1 MRIYSQDYQEFFL
14 LIQRQRYPLNVSIRF
29 LTPLIF
35 SLENMSQINYMNS
48 KKKII
53 FLKNIAMKKIL
64 LSFILI
70 SSFSFSQV
78 SNYQGFMDFSYND
91 DSGKIFLEID
101 NLDSEFLYINSLS
114 RGVGN
119 NDLGLDRGQLGNS
132 RIVYFTKRGNK
143 ILLIQPN
150 LKYISNSSNELENK
164 AVEEAFARSVLFGFE
179 IIEKSENSYKV
190 DLTPF
195 LISDAH
201 GVSQRL
207 RYSNAGSY
215 NLNKSMSAI
224 DLVRTKAFP
233 ENIEFDVLLTFTGNP
248 SGNLVRSVTP
258 TPSNLTVNQ
267 HHSFVKLPDNNYA
280 KRKFDPRSGSN
291 PFIVYDYS
299 TPIDEKLEQRYIVRH
314 RLNKKN
320 PNDEISEPVEPIIYY
335 IDNGTPEPVKT
346 ALIEGGNW
354 WNQAFESA
362 GYKDAFRIEV
372 LPENADP
379 MDVRYNLIQW
389 IHRSTRGWSYGA
401 SIVDPRTGEIIK
413 GQVSLGSLRVRQDY
427 MILSGLVD
435 NPNTIENKSLIKKV
449 SLDRIRQ
456 LSAHEIGHT
465 LGFAHNYIS
474 SANNRSSV
482 MDYPHPKI
490 ELLDGN
496 ISINNAYSENIGDWD
511 KVSVKYAYM
520 DFSNSEN
527 EDVELNKIIEDAVD
541 NGLYFLSDSD
551 SRPVGSA
558 NPYSHLWDNGELPYI
573 ELNKLLKVRDLAL
586 KNLDMDN
593 IEDGES
599 YDRIED
605 ILVPIYMLHRYQIE
619 AAAKAIGGVDYL
631 YYVKNKNNDKV
642 KFVDSKLQNESLES
656 LLNVLK
662 PNNLVLP
669 ENLIEILSP
678 RSFRNPRTR
687 ENFVSN
693 TGVTFDYI
701 NASSSIINHTLTF
714 LLNPERLNRINQQ
727 NMFGENILKLD
738 NYLLR
743 ISKSI
748 FNIKKMNMYEDSINK
763 NTASLYLDHLF
774 MAFNNNK
781 TNDLSKSVILSSI
794 MNTMNK
800 LSTNMND
807 YNSFLLNKIQGFIDN
822 PSKYKS
828 VNKTK
833 IPDGSPI
840 GNFSCDY

>member
-1 MRIYSQDYQEFFL
+1 
-14 LIQRQRYPLNVSIRF
+14 
-29 LTPLIF
+29 
-35 SLENMSQINYMNS
+35 
-48 KKKII
+48 
-53 FLKNIAMKKIL
+53 MKKLL
-64 LSFILI
+64 LSIILV
-70 SSFSFSQV
+70 SSFSFSQETD
-78 SNYQGFMDFSYND
+78 YEGFMNFSYND
-91 DSGKIFLEID
+91 DSGKIILEIK
-101 NLDSEFLYINSLS
+101 NLDSEFMYINSLS

-132 RIVYFTKRGNK
+132 RVVYFTKRGNK

-150 LKYISNSSNELENK
+150 LRYVSNSSNYLENK
-164 AVEEAFARSVLFGFE
+164 AVEEAFARSVLFGFD
-179 IIEKSENSYKV
+179 IIEKSNDSYKI
-190 DLTPF
+190 DITSF

-207 RYSNAGSY
+207 KYSNSGSY
-215 NLNKSMSAI
+215 TLNKSMSAI
-224 DLVRTKAFP
+224 DLDRTKAFP
-233 ENIEFDVLLTFTGNP
+233 KNIEFDVLLTFTGNP

-258 TPSNLTVNQ
+258 TASNLTVNQ
-267 HHSFVKLPDNNYA
+267 HHSFVELPDNNYK

-299 TPIDEKLEQRYIVRH
+299 TPIDEKLEQRFIVRH
-314 RLNKKN
+314 RLNKKY
-320 PNDEISEPVEPIIYY
+320 PKQEISEPLDPIVYY

-372 LPENADP
+372 LPEDADP

-427 MILSGLVD
+427 MILSGLID
-435 NPNTIENKSLIKKV
+435 NPNDIENKALIKET

-490 ELLDGN
+490 DIIDGDIN
-496 ISINNAYSENIGDWD
+496 IDNAYSKNIGDWD
-511 KVSVKYAYM
+511 KVTVRYAYT
-520 DFSNSEN
+520 DFQENEN
-527 EDVELNKIIEDAVD
+527 EDIKLNQIIEEAV
-541 NGLYFLSDSD
+541 NKGLYFLSDSD

-558 NPYSHLWDNGELPYI
+558 NPFSHLWDNGEFPYK
-573 ELNKLLKVRDLAL
+573 ELNKLLEVRDLAL
-586 KNLDMDN
+586 KNIDLEN
-593 IEDGES
+593 LIDGEP

-619 AAAKAIGGVDYL
+619 STAKAIGGVDYL
-631 YYVKNKNNDKV
+631 YFVKNLNNDKV
-642 KFVDSKLQNESLES
+642 KFVNSKLQKESLES
-656 LLNVLK
+656 LLNVLNPK
-662 PNNLVLP
+662 NLVLP
-669 ENLIEILSP
+669 DNLIEILSP

-687 ENFVSN
+687 ENFESN

-701 NASSSIINHTLTF
+701 NASSSVINHTLTF
-714 LLNPERLNRINQQ
+714 LINPERINRIYQQ
-727 NMFGENILKLD
+727 NMFGENILKLED
-738 NYLLR
+738 YLST
-743 ISKSI
+743 ISNSI
-748 FNIKKMNMYEDSINK
+748 FSNKKMSLYESSINN
-763 NTASLYLDHLF
+763 NTSSLFLDHLF
-774 MAFNNNK
+774 LAFNNSK
-781 TNDLSKSVILSSI
+781 TNDLSKSLILSSI
-794 MNTMNK
+794 LNTKEK
-800 LSTNMND
+800 LSSDLNN
-807 YNSFLLNKIQGFIDN
+807 YNAFLVNKINGFLDN
-822 PSKYKS
+822 PDKYKPIE
-828 VNKTK
+828 KTK

>member
-1 MRIYSQDYQEFFL
+1 
-14 LIQRQRYPLNVSIRF
+14 
-29 LTPLIF
+29 
-35 SLENMSQINYMNS
+35 
-48 KKKII
+48 
-53 FLKNIAMKKIL
+53 MKKLL
-64 LSFILI
+64 LSIILI
-70 SSFSFSQV
+70 SNFSFSQETD
-78 SNYQGFMDFSYND
+78 YEGFMNFSYNN
-91 DSGKIFLEID
+91 DSGKIILEI
-101 NLDSEFLYINSLS
+101 NKLDSEFMYINSLS

-119 NDLGLDRGQLGNS
+119 NDLGLDRGQLGDS
-132 RIVYFTKRGNK
+132 RVVYFTKRGNK

-150 LKYISNSSNELENK
+150 LRYVSNSSNYLENK
-164 AVEEAFARSVLFGFE
+164 SVKEAFARSVLFGFD
-179 IIEKSENSYKV
+179 IVEKTKDSYKI
-190 DLTPF
+190 DITSF
-195 LISDAH
+195 LIRDAH

-207 RYSNAGSY
+207 RYSNSGSY
-215 NLNKSMSAI
+215 TLNKSMSAI
-224 DLVRTKAFP
+224 DLDRTKAFP
-233 ENIEFDVLLTFTGNP
+233 KNIEFDVLLTFTGNP

-258 TPSNLTVNQ
+258 TASNLTVNQ
-267 HHSFVKLPDNNYA
+267 HHSFVKLPDNNYK

-299 TPIDEKLEQRYIVRH
+299 TPIDDKLEQRFIVRH
-314 RLNKKN
+314 RLNKKY
-320 PNDEISEPVEPIIYY
+320 PKQEISEPVEPIVYY
-335 IDNGTPEPVKT
+335 IDNGTPEPVKS

-372 LPENADP
+372 LPEDADP

-427 MILSGLVD
+427 MILSGLID
-435 NPNTIENKSLIKKV
+435 NPNDIENKSLIKKT

-490 ELLDGN
+490 DIVNGDIN
-496 ISINNAYSENIGDWD
+496 IDNAYSKNIGDWD
-511 KVSVKYAYM
+511 KVSVRYAYT
-520 DFSNSEN
+520 DFQENEN
-527 EDVELNKIIEDAVD
+527 EDVKLNDIIEEAV
-541 NGLYFLSDSD
+541 NKGLYFLSDSD

-558 NPYSHLWDNGELPYI
+558 NPFSHLWDNGEFPYK
-573 ELNKLLKVRDLAL
+573 ELDKLLKVRDLAL
-586 KNLDMDN
+586 KNIDLDN
-593 IEDGES
+593 LVDGEP

-619 AAAKAIGGVDYL
+619 SAAKAIGGVDYL
-631 YYVKNKNNDKV
+631 YFVKNKNNDKV
-642 KFVDSKLQNESLES
+642 KFVDSKLQKESLKS
-656 LLNVLK
+656 LLNVLNPK
-662 PNNLVLP
+662 NLVLP
-669 ENLIEILSP
+669 NNLIQILSP

-687 ENFVSN
+687 ENFESN

-714 LLNPERLNRINQQ
+714 LLNPERINRIYQQ
-727 NMFGENILKLD
+727 NMFGEKILMLD
-738 NYLLR
+738 DYLTT
-743 ISKSI
+743 ISNSI
-748 FNIKKMNMYEDSINK
+748 FSNNRMSPYESSINK
-763 NTASLYLDHLF
+763 NTSSLFLDHLF
-774 MAFNNNK
+774 LTFNNSN

-794 MNTMNK
+794 INTKEK
-800 LSTNMND
+800 LSSNLND
-807 YNSFLLNKIQGFIDN
+807 YNSFLVNKINGFIDN
-822 PSKYKS
+822 PDKYIP
-828 VNKTK
+828 VEKTK

>member
-1 MRIYSQDYQEFFL
+1 
-14 LIQRQRYPLNVSIRF
+14 
-29 LTPLIF
+29 
-35 SLENMSQINYMNS
+35 
-48 KKKII
+48 
-53 FLKNIAMKKIL
+53 MKKLL
-64 LSFILI
+64 LSIILV
-70 SSFSFSQV
+70 SSFSFSQETD
-78 SNYQGFMDFSYND
+78 YEGFMNFSYNN
-91 DSGKIFLEID
+91 DSGKIILEI
-101 NLDSEFLYINSLS
+101 NKLDSEFMYINSLS

-119 NDLGLDRGQLGNS
+119 NDLGLDRGQLGDS
-132 RIVYFTKRGNK
+132 RVVYFTKRGNK

-150 LKYISNSSNELENK
+150 LRYVSNSSNYLENN
-164 AVEEAFARSVLFGFE
+164 AVKEAFARSVLFGFD
-179 IIEKSENSYKV
+179 IIEKTKDSYKI
-190 DLTPF
+190 DITSF
-195 LISDAH
+195 LIRDAH

-207 RYSNAGSY
+207 RYSNSGSY
-215 NLNKSMSAI
+215 TLNKSMSAI
-224 DLVRTKAFP
+224 DLDRTKAFP
-233 ENIEFDVLLTFTGNP
+233 KNIEFDVLLTFTGNP

-258 TPSNLTVNQ
+258 TASNLTVNQ
-267 HHSFVKLPDNNYA
+267 HHSFVELPDNNYK

-299 TPIDEKLEQRYIVRH
+299 TPIDDKLEQRFIVRH
-314 RLNKKN
+314 RLNKKY
-320 PNDEISEPVEPIIYY
+320 PKQEISEPVEPIVYY
-335 IDNGTPEPVKT
+335 IDNGTPEPVKS

-372 LPENADP
+372 LPEDADP

-427 MILSGLVD
+427 MILSGLID
-435 NPNTIENKSLIKKV
+435 NPNDIENKSLIKKT

-490 ELLDGN
+490 DIVNGN
-496 ISINNAYSENIGDWD
+496 INIDNAYSKNIGDWD
-511 KVSVKYAYM
+511 KVSVRYAYT
-520 DFSNSEN
+520 DFQENEN
-527 EDVELNKIIEDAVD
+527 EDVKLNDIIEEAV
-541 NGLYFLSDSD
+541 NKGLYFLSDSD

-558 NPYSHLWDNGELPYI
+558 NPFSHLWDNGEFPYI
-573 ELNKLLKVRDLAL
+573 ELDKLLKVRDLAL
-586 KNLDMDN
+586 KNIDLDN
-593 IEDGES
+593 LVDGEP

-619 AAAKAIGGVDYL
+619 SAAKAIGGVDYL
-631 YYVKNKNNDKV
+631 YFVKNKNNDKV
-642 KFVDSKLQNESLES
+642 KFVDSKLQKESLKS
-656 LLNVLK
+656 LLNVLNPK
-662 PNNLVLP
+662 NLVLP
-669 ENLIEILSP
+669 TNLIQILSP

-687 ENFVSN
+687 ENFESN

-714 LLNPERLNRINQQ
+714 LMNPERINRIYQQ
-727 NMFGENILKLD
+727 NMFGENILMLD
-738 NYLLR
+738 DYLTI
-743 ISKSI
+743 ISNSI
-748 FNIKKMNMYEDSINK
+748 FSNKRMSPYESSINK
-763 NTASLYLDHLF
+763 NTSSLFLDHLF
-774 MAFNNNK
+774 LTFNNSN

-794 MNTMNK
+794 MNTKEK
-800 LSTNMND
+800 LSSNLND
-807 YNSFLLNKIQGFIDN
+807 YNRFLVNKINGFIDN
-822 PSKYKS
+822 PDKYIP
-828 VNKTK
+828 VEKTK

>member
-1 MRIYSQDYQEFFL
+1 
-14 LIQRQRYPLNVSIRF
+14 
-29 LTPLIF
+29 
-35 SLENMSQINYMNS
+35 
-48 KKKII
+48 
-53 FLKNIAMKKIL
+53 MKKFL

-70 SSFSFSQV
+70 SSFSFSQETD
-78 SNYQGFMDFSYND
+78 YQGFMNFSYND
-91 DSGKIFLEID
+91 DSGKIILEID
-101 NLDSEFLYINSLS
+101 NLDNEFLYINSLS

-179 IIEKSENSYKV
+179 IVEKSTDSYKI

-195 LISDAH
+195 LLNDAH

-207 RYSNAGSY
+207 RFSNSGSY
-215 NLNKSMSAI
+215 SLNKSMSAV
-224 DLVRTKAFP
+224 DLERTKAFP
-233 ENIEFDVLLTFTGNP
+233 NNIEFDVLLTFTGNP
-248 SGNLVRSVTP
+248 SGSLVRSVTP
-258 TPSNLTVNQ
+258 TASNLTVNQ
-267 HHSFVKLPDNNYA
+267 HHSFVKLPDDNYN

-299 TPIDEKLEQRYIVRH
+299 TPIDEKLEQRFIVRH

-320 PNDEISEPVEPIIYY
+320 PNDEMSEPVEPIIYY

-362 GYKDAFRIEV
+362 GYKNAFRIEV
-372 LPENADP
+372 LPEDADP

-435 NPNTIENKSLIKKV
+435 NPNDIQNKSLIKKT

-474 SANNRSSV
+474 SANDRSSV

-490 ELLDGN
+490 DLVDGK
-496 ISINNAYSENIGDWD
+496 ISIADAYSENIGDWD
-511 KVSVKYAYM
+511 KVSVEYAYR
-520 DFSNSEN
+520 DFPNTKNEN
-527 EDVELNKIIEDAVD
+527 NELDKIINDAQK

-558 NPYSHLWDNGELPYI
+558 NPFSHLWDNGELPYK

-586 KNLDMDN
+586 KNIDLDN
-593 IEDGES
+593 LIDGEP

-605 ILVPIYMLHRYQIE
+605 VLVPIYMLHRYQIE

-631 YYVKNKNNDKV
+631 YFVKNNNNDKV
-642 KFVDSKLQNESLES
+642 KFVDSKLQRKSLES
-656 LLNVLK
+656 LLSVLK
-662 PNNLVLP
+662 PKNLVLP
-669 ENLIEILSP
+669 NNLFDILSP

-701 NASSSIINHTLTF
+701 NTSSSLINHTLTF
-714 LLNPERLNRINQQ
+714 LLNPERINRINQQ
-727 NMFGENILKLD
+727 NIFGDNILTLE
-738 NYLLR
+738 NYLAE

-748 FNIKKMNMYEDSINK
+748 FDNKKLNTYEESVNK
-763 NTASLYLDHLF
+763 NTSSLYLDHLF
-774 MAFNNNK
+774 MAFNNSR
-781 TNDLSKSVILSSI
+781 TNDLSKSIILASI
-794 MNTMNK
+794 METMKN
-800 LSTNMND
+800 LSTNPNN
-807 YNSFLLNKIQGFIDN
+807 YNRFLINKINGFLSN
-822 PSKYKS
+822 PDQYKPI
-828 VNKTK
+828 VKTK

>member
-1 MRIYSQDYQEFFL
+1 
-14 LIQRQRYPLNVSIRF
+14 
-29 LTPLIF
+29 
-35 SLENMSQINYMNS
+35 MN
-48 KKKII
+48 
-53 FLKNIAMKKIL
+53 
-64 LSFILI
+64 
-70 SSFSFSQV
+70 
-78 SNYQGFMDFSYND
+78 FSYND
-91 DSGKIFLEID
+91 DSGKIILEIK
-101 NLDSEFLYINSLS
+101 NLDSEFMYINSLS

-132 RIVYFTKRGNK
+132 RVVYFTKRGNK

-150 LKYISNSSNELENK
+150 LRYVSNSSNYLENK
-164 AVEEAFARSVLFGFE
+164 AVEEAFARSVLFGFD
-179 IIEKSENSYKV
+179 IIEKSNDSYKI
-190 DLTPF
+190 DITSF

-207 RYSNAGSY
+207 KYSNSGSY
-215 NLNKSMSAI
+215 TLNKSMSAI
-224 DLVRTKAFP
+224 DLDRTKAFP
-233 ENIEFDVLLTFTGNP
+233 KNIEFDVLLTFTGNP

-258 TPSNLTVNQ
+258 TASNLTVNQ
-267 HHSFVKLPDNNYA
+267 HHSFVQLPDNNYK

-299 TPIDEKLEQRYIVRH
+299 TPIDEKLEQRFIVRH
-314 RLNKKN
+314 RLNKKY
-320 PNDEISEPVEPIIYY
+320 PKQEISEPLDPIVYY

-372 LPENADP
+372 LPEDADP

-427 MILSGLVD
+427 MILSGLID
-435 NPNTIENKSLIKKV
+435 NPNDIENKALIKET

-490 ELLDGN
+490 DIIDGDIN
-496 ISINNAYSENIGDWD
+496 IDNAYSKNIGDWD
-511 KVSVKYAYM
+511 KVTVRYAYT
-520 DFSNSEN
+520 DFQEN
-527 EDVELNKIIEDAVD
+527 ENEEIKLNQIIEEAV
-541 NGLYFLSDSD
+541 NKGLYFLSDSD

-558 NPYSHLWDNGELPYI
+558 NPFSHLWDNGEFPYK

-586 KNLDMDN
+586 KNIDLEN
-593 IEDGES
+593 LIDGEP

-619 AAAKAIGGVDYL
+619 STAKAIGGVDYL
-631 YYVKNKNNDKV
+631 YFVKNLNNDKV
-642 KFVDSKLQNESLES
+642 KFVNSKLQKESLES
-656 LLNVLK
+656 LLNVLNPK
-662 PNNLVLP
+662 NLVLP
-669 ENLIEILSP
+669 NNLIDILSP

-687 ENFVSN
+687 ENFESN

-701 NASSSIINHTLTF
+701 NASSSVINHTLTF
-714 LLNPERLNRINQQ
+714 LINPERINRIYQQ
-727 NMFGENILKLD
+727 NMFGENILKLED
-738 NYLLR
+738 YLSI
-743 ISKSI
+743 ISNSI
-748 FNIKKMNMYEDSINK
+748 FSNKKMSLYESSINN
-763 NTASLYLDHLF
+763 NTSSLFLDHLF
-774 MAFNNNK
+774 LAFNNSK
-781 TNDLSKSVILSSI
+781 TNDISKSLILSSI
-794 MNTMNK
+794 VNTK
-800 LSTNMND
+800 ETLSSNLND
-807 YNSFLLNKIQGFIDN
+807 YNAFLVNKINGFLDN
-822 PSKYKS
+822 PDKYKPIE
-828 VNKTK
+828 KTK

>member
-1 MRIYSQDYQEFFL
+1 
-14 LIQRQRYPLNVSIRF
+14 
-29 LTPLIF
+29 
-35 SLENMSQINYMNS
+35 MN
-48 KKKII
+48 
-53 FLKNIAMKKIL
+53 
-64 LSFILI
+64 
-70 SSFSFSQV
+70 
-78 SNYQGFMDFSYND
+78 FSYNN
-91 DSGKIFLEID
+91 DSGKIILEI
-101 NLDSEFLYINSLS
+101 NKLDSEFMYINSLS

-119 NDLGLDRGQLGNS
+119 NDLGLDRGQLGDS
-132 RIVYFTKRGNK
+132 RVVYFTKRGNK

-150 LKYISNSSNELENK
+150 LRYVSNSSNYLENN
-164 AVEEAFARSVLFGFE
+164 AVKEAFARSVLFGFD
-179 IIEKSENSYKV
+179 IIEKTKDSYKI
-190 DLTPF
+190 DITSF
-195 LISDAH
+195 LIRDAH

-207 RYSNAGSY
+207 RYSNSGSY
-215 NLNKSMSAI
+215 TLNKSMSAI
-224 DLVRTKAFP
+224 DLDRTKAFP
-233 ENIEFDVLLTFTGNP
+233 KNIEFDVLLTFTGNP

-258 TPSNLTVNQ
+258 TASNLTVNQ
-267 HHSFVKLPDNNYA
+267 HHSFVELPDNNYK

-299 TPIDEKLEQRYIVRH
+299 TPIDDKLEQRFIVRH
-314 RLNKKN
+314 RLNKKY
-320 PNDEISEPVEPIIYY
+320 PKQEISEPVEPIVYY
-335 IDNGTPEPVKT
+335 IDNGTPEPVKS

-372 LPENADP
+372 LPEDADP

-427 MILSGLVD
+427 MILSGLID
-435 NPNTIENKSLIKKV
+435 NPNDIENKSLIKKT

-490 ELLDGN
+490 DIVNGN
-496 ISINNAYSENIGDWD
+496 INIDNAYSKNIGDWD
-511 KVSVKYAYM
+511 KVSVRYAYT
-520 DFSNSEN
+520 DFQENEN
-527 EDVELNKIIEDAVD
+527 EDVKLNDIIEEAV
-541 NGLYFLSDSD
+541 NKGLYFLSDSD

-558 NPYSHLWDNGELPYI
+558 NPFSHLWDNGEFPYK
-573 ELNKLLKVRDLAL
+573 ELDKLLKVRDLAL
-586 KNLDMDN
+586 KNIDLEN
-593 IEDGES
+593 LIDGEP

-619 AAAKAIGGVDYL
+619 SAAKAIGGVDYL
-631 YYVKNKNNDKV
+631 YFVKNKNNDKV
-642 KFVDSKLQNESLES
+642 KFVDSKLQKESLKS
-656 LLNVLK
+656 LLNVLNPK
-662 PNNLVLP
+662 NLVLP
-669 ENLIEILSP
+669 TNLIQILSP

-687 ENFVSN
+687 ENFESN

-714 LLNPERLNRINQQ
+714 LMNPERINRIYQQ
-727 NMFGENILKLD
+727 NMFGENILMLD
-738 NYLLR
+738 DYLTI
-743 ISKSI
+743 ISNSI
-748 FNIKKMNMYEDSINK
+748 FSNKRMSPYESSINK
-763 NTASLYLDHLF
+763 NTSSLFLDHLF
-774 MAFNNNK
+774 LTFNNSN

-794 MNTMNK
+794 MNTKEK
-800 LSTNMND
+800 LSSNLND
-807 YNSFLLNKIQGFIDN
+807 YNRFLVNKINGFIDN
-822 PSKYKS
+822 PDKYIP
-828 VNKTK
+828 VEKTK

>member
-1 MRIYSQDYQEFFL
+1 
-14 LIQRQRYPLNVSIRF
+14 
-29 LTPLIF
+29 
-35 SLENMSQINYMNS
+35 
-48 KKKII
+48 
-53 FLKNIAMKKIL
+53 MKKLL
-64 LSFILI
+64 LSIILV
-70 SSFSFSQV
+70 SNFSFSQETD
-78 SNYQGFMDFSYND
+78 YEGFMNFSYNN
-91 DSGKIFLEID
+91 DSGKIILEI
-101 NLDSEFLYINSLS
+101 NKLDSEFMYINSLS

-119 NDLGLDRGQLGNS
+119 NDLGLDRGQLGDS
-132 RIVYFTKRGNK
+132 RVVYFTKRGNR

-150 LKYISNSSNELENK
+150 LRYVSNSSNYLENK
-164 AVEEAFARSVLFGFE
+164 AVKEAFARSVLFGFD
-179 IIEKSENSYKV
+179 IIEKTKDSYKI
-190 DLTPF
+190 DITSF
-195 LISDAH
+195 LIRDAH

-207 RYSNAGSY
+207 RYSNSGSY
-215 NLNKSMSAI
+215 TLNKSMSAI
-224 DLVRTKAFP
+224 DLDRTKAFP
-233 ENIEFDVLLTFTGNP
+233 KNIEFDVLLTFTGNP

-267 HHSFVKLPDNNYA
+267 HHSFVELPDNNYK

-299 TPIDEKLEQRYIVRH
+299 TPIDDKLEQRFIVRH
-314 RLNKKN
+314 RLNKKY
-320 PNDEISEPVEPIIYY
+320 PKQEISEPVEPIVYY
-335 IDNGTPEPVKT
+335 IDNGTPEPVKS

-372 LPENADP
+372 LPEDADP

-401 SIVDPRTGEIIK
+401 NIVDPRTGEIIK

-427 MILSGLVD
+427 MILSGLID
-435 NPNTIENKSLIKKV
+435 NPNDIENKSLIKKT

-490 ELLDGN
+490 DIVNGDIN
-496 ISINNAYSENIGDWD
+496 IDNAYSKNIGDWD
-511 KVSVKYAYM
+511 KVSVRYAYT
-520 DFSNSEN
+520 DFQENEN
-527 EDVELNKIIEDAVD
+527 EDVKLNDIIEEAV
-541 NGLYFLSDSD
+541 NKGLYFLSDSD

-558 NPYSHLWDNGELPYI
+558 NPFSHLWDNGEFPYK
-573 ELNKLLKVRDLAL
+573 ELDKLLKVRDLAL
-586 KNLDMDN
+586 KNIDLDN
-593 IEDGES
+593 LVDGEP

-619 AAAKAIGGVDYL
+619 SAAKAIGGVDYL
-631 YYVKNKNNDKV
+631 YFVKNKNNDKV
-642 KFVDSKLQNESLES
+642 KFVDSKLQKESLKS
-656 LLNVLK
+656 LLNVLNPK
-662 PNNLVLP
+662 NLVLP
-669 ENLIEILSP
+669 NNLIQILSP

-687 ENFVSN
+687 ENFESN

-714 LLNPERLNRINQQ
+714 LMNPERINRIYQQ
-727 NMFGENILKLD
+727 NMFGENILMLD
-738 NYLLR
+738 DYLTI
-743 ISKSI
+743 ISNSI
-748 FNIKKMNMYEDSINK
+748 FSNKRMSPYESSINK
-763 NTASLYLDHLF
+763 NTSSLFLDHLF
-774 MAFNNNK
+774 LTFNNSN

-794 MNTMNK
+794 MNTKEK
-800 LSTNMND
+800 LSSNLND
-807 YNSFLLNKIQGFIDN
+807 YNSFLVNKINGFIDN
-822 PSKYKS
+822 PDKYIP
-828 VNKTK
+828 VEKTK

>member
-1 MRIYSQDYQEFFL
+1 
-14 LIQRQRYPLNVSIRF
+14 
-29 LTPLIF
+29 
-35 SLENMSQINYMNS
+35 
-48 KKKII
+48 
-53 FLKNIAMKKIL
+53 MKKFL

-70 SSFSFSQV
+70 SNFSFSQETD
-78 SNYQGFMDFSYND
+78 YQGFMDFSYND
-91 DSGKIFLEID
+91 DSGKIILEID
-101 NLDSEFLYINSLS
+101 NLDNEFLYINSLS

-179 IIEKSENSYKV
+179 IVEKSTDSYKI

-195 LISDAH
+195 LLNDAH

-207 RYSNAGSY
+207 RFSNSGSY
-215 NLNKSMSAI
+215 SLNKSMSAV
-224 DLVRTKAFP
+224 DLERTKAFP
-233 ENIEFDVLLTFTGNP
+233 NNIEFDVLLTFTGNP
-248 SGNLVRSVTP
+248 SGSLVRSVTP
-258 TPSNLTVNQ
+258 TASNLTVNQ
-267 HHSFVKLPDNNYA
+267 HHSFVKLPDDNYN

-299 TPIDEKLEQRYIVRH
+299 TPIDEKLEQRFIVRH

-320 PNDEISEPVEPIIYY
+320 PNDEMSEPVEPIIYY

-362 GYKDAFRIEV
+362 GYKNAFRIEV
-372 LPENADP
+372 LPEDADP

-435 NPNTIENKSLIKKV
+435 NPNDIQNKSLIKKT

-490 ELLDGN
+490 DLVDGK
-496 ISINNAYSENIGDWD
+496 ISIADAYSENIGDWD
-511 KVSVKYAYM
+511 KVSVEYAYR
-520 DFSNSEN
+520 DFPNTKNEN
-527 EDVELNKIIEDAVD
+527 NELDKIINEAQK
-541 NGLYFLSDSD
+541 NSLYFLSDSD

-558 NPYSHLWDNGELPYI
+558 NPFSHLWDNGELPYK

-586 KNLDMDN
+586 KNIDLDN
-593 IEDGES
+593 LVDGEP

-631 YYVKNKNNDKV
+631 YFVKNNNNDKV
-642 KFVDSKLQNESLES
+642 KFVDSKLQRKSLES
-656 LLNVLK
+656 LLSVLK
-662 PNNLVLP
+662 PKNLVLP
-669 ENLIEILSP
+669 NNLIDILSP

-693 TGVTFDYI
+693 TGVAFDYI
-701 NASSSIINHTLTF
+701 NTSSSLINHTLTF
-714 LLNPERLNRINQQ
+714 LLNPERINRINQQ
-727 NMFGENILKLD
+727 NIFGDNILTLE
-738 NYLLR
+738 NYLAE

-748 FNIKKMNMYEDSINK
+748 FDNKKLNTYEESVNK
-763 NTASLYLDHLF
+763 NTSSLYLDHLF
-774 MAFNNNK
+774 MAFNNSR
-781 TNDLSKSVILSSI
+781 TNDLSKSIILASI
-794 MNTMNK
+794 MDTMNN
-800 LSTNMND
+800 LSTNPNN
-807 YNSFLLNKIQGFIDN
+807 YNRFLINKIDGFLNN
-822 PSKYKS
+822 PDQYKPIE
-828 VNKTK
+828 KTK

>member
-1 MRIYSQDYQEFFL
+1 
-14 LIQRQRYPLNVSIRF
+14 
-29 LTPLIF
+29 
-35 SLENMSQINYMNS
+35 
-48 KKKII
+48 
-53 FLKNIAMKKIL
+53 MKKLL
-64 LSFILI
+64 LSIILV
-70 SSFSFSQV
+70 SSFSFSQETD
-78 SNYQGFMDFSYND
+78 YEGFMNFSYND
-91 DSGKIFLEID
+91 DSGKIILEIK
-101 NLDSEFLYINSLS
+101 NLDSEFMYINSLS

-132 RIVYFTKRGNK
+132 RVVYFTKRGNK

-150 LKYISNSSNELENK
+150 LRYVSNSSNYLENK
-164 AVEEAFARSVLFGFE
+164 AVEEAFARSVLFGFD
-179 IIEKSENSYKV
+179 IIEKSNDSYKI
-190 DLTPF
+190 DITSF

-207 RYSNAGSY
+207 KYSNSGSY
-215 NLNKSMSAI
+215 TLNKSMSAI
-224 DLVRTKAFP
+224 DLDRTKAFP
-233 ENIEFDVLLTFTGNP
+233 KNIEFDVLLTFTGNP

-258 TPSNLTVNQ
+258 TASNLTVNQ
-267 HHSFVKLPDNNYA
+267 HHSFVELPDNNYK

-299 TPIDEKLEQRYIVRH
+299 TPIDEKLEQRFIVRH
-314 RLNKKN
+314 RLNKKH
-320 PNDEISEPVEPIIYY
+320 PKQEISEPLDPIVYY

-372 LPENADP
+372 LPEDADP

-427 MILSGLVD
+427 MILSGLID
-435 NPNTIENKSLIKKV
+435 NPNDIENKALIKET

-490 ELLDGN
+490 DIIDGDIN
-496 ISINNAYSENIGDWD
+496 IDNAYSKNIGDWD
-511 KVSVKYAYM
+511 KVTVRYAYT
-520 DFSNSEN
+520 DFQENEN
-527 EDVELNKIIEDAVD
+527 EDIKLNQIIEEAV
-541 NGLYFLSDSD
+541 NKGLYFLSDSD

-558 NPYSHLWDNGELPYI
+558 NPFSHLWDNGEFPYK

-586 KNLDMDN
+586 KNIDLEN
-593 IEDGES
+593 LIDGEP

-619 AAAKAIGGVDYL
+619 STAKAIGGVDYL
-631 YYVKNKNNDKV
+631 YFVKNLNNDKV
-642 KFVDSKLQNESLES
+642 KFVNSKLQKESLES
-656 LLNVLK
+656 LLNVLNPK
-662 PNNLVLP
+662 NLVLP
-669 ENLIEILSP
+669 DNLIEILSP

-687 ENFVSN
+687 ENFESN

-701 NASSSIINHTLTF
+701 NASSSVINHTLTF
-714 LLNPERLNRINQQ
+714 LINPERINRIYQQ
-727 NMFGENILKLD
+727 NMFGENILKLED
-738 NYLLR
+738 YLST
-743 ISKSI
+743 ISNSI
-748 FNIKKMNMYEDSINK
+748 FSNKKMSLYESSINN
-763 NTASLYLDHLF
+763 NTSSLFLDHLF
-774 MAFNNNK
+774 LAFNNSK
-781 TNDLSKSVILSSI
+781 TNDLSKSLILSSI
-794 MNTMNK
+794 VNTKEK
-800 LSTNMND
+800 LSSDLNN
-807 YNSFLLNKIQGFIDN
+807 YNAFLVNKINGFLDN
-822 PSKYKS
+822 PDKYKPIE
-828 VNKTK
+828 KTK

>member
-1 MRIYSQDYQEFFL
+1 
-14 LIQRQRYPLNVSIRF
+14 
-29 LTPLIF
+29 
-35 SLENMSQINYMNS
+35 
-48 KKKII
+48 
-53 FLKNIAMKKIL
+53 MKKLL
-64 LSFILI
+64 LSIILV
-70 SSFSFSQV
+70 SSFSFSQETD
-78 SNYQGFMDFSYND
+78 YEGFMNFSYNN
-91 DSGKIFLEID
+91 DSGKIILEIK
-101 NLDSEFLYINSLS
+101 NLDSEFMYINSLS

-132 RIVYFTKRGNK
+132 RVVYFTKRGNK

-150 LKYISNSSNELENK
+150 LRYVSNSSNYLENK
-164 AVEEAFARSVLFGFE
+164 AVEEAFARSVLFGFD
-179 IIEKSENSYKV
+179 IIEKSNDSYKI
-190 DLTPF
+190 DITSF

-207 RYSNAGSY
+207 KYSNSGSY
-215 NLNKSMSAI
+215 TLNKSMSAI
-224 DLVRTKAFP
+224 DLDRTKAFP
-233 ENIEFDVLLTFTGNP
+233 KNIEFDVLLTFTGNP
-248 SGNLVRSVTP
+248 LGNLVRSVTP
-258 TPSNLTVNQ
+258 TASNLTVNQ
-267 HHSFVKLPDNNYA
+267 HHSFVELPDNNYK

-299 TPIDEKLEQRYIVRH
+299 TPIDEKLEQRFIVRH
-314 RLNKKN
+314 RLSKKY
-320 PNDEISEPVEPIIYY
+320 PKQEISEPVDPIVYY

-372 LPENADP
+372 LPEDADP

-427 MILSGLVD
+427 MILSGLID
-435 NPNTIENKSLIKKV
+435 NPNDIENKALIKKT

-490 ELLDGN
+490 DIIDGDIN
-496 ISINNAYSENIGDWD
+496 IDNAYSKNIGDWD
-511 KVSVKYAYM
+511 KVTVRYAYT
-520 DFSNSEN
+520 DFQENEN
-527 EDVELNKIIEDAVD
+527 EDIKLNQIIEDAV
-541 NGLYFLSDSD
+541 NKGLYFLSDSD

-558 NPYSHLWDNGELPYI
+558 NPFSHLWDNGEFPYK

-586 KNLDMDN
+586 KNIDLEN
-593 IEDGES
+593 LVDGEP

-619 AAAKAIGGVDYL
+619 STAKAIGGVDYL
-631 YYVKNKNNDKV
+631 YFVKNLNNDKV
-642 KFVDSKLQNESLES
+642 KFVNSKLQKESLES
-656 LLNVLK
+656 LLNVLNPK
-662 PNNLVLP
+662 NLVLP
-669 ENLIEILSP
+669 DNLIEILSP

-687 ENFVSN
+687 ENFESN

-701 NASSSIINHTLTF
+701 NASSSVINHTLTF
-714 LLNPERLNRINQQ
+714 LINPERINRIYQQ
-727 NMFGENILKLD
+727 NMFGENILKLED
-738 NYLLR
+738 YLTI
-743 ISKSI
+743 ISNSI
-748 FNIKKMNMYEDSINK
+748 FSNKKMSLYETSINN
-763 NTASLYLDHLF
+763 NTSSLFLDHLF
-774 MAFNNNK
+774 LAFNNSK
-781 TNDLSKSVILSSI
+781 TNDLSKSLILSSI
-794 MNTMNK
+794 LNTK
-800 LSTNMND
+800 ETLSSNLND
-807 YNSFLLNKIQGFIDN
+807 YNAFLVNKINGFLNN
-822 PSKYKS
+822 PDKYKPIE
-828 VNKTK
+828 KTK

-840 GNFSCDY
+840 GDFSCDY

>member
-1 MRIYSQDYQEFFL
+1 
-14 LIQRQRYPLNVSIRF
+14 
-29 LTPLIF
+29 
-35 SLENMSQINYMNS
+35 
-48 KKKII
+48 
-53 FLKNIAMKKIL
+53 MKKFL

-70 SSFSFSQV
+70 SNFSFSQETDF
-78 SNYQGFMDFSYND
+78 QGFMNFSYSD
-91 DSGKIFLEID
+91 DSGKIILEID
-101 NLDSEFLYINSLS
+101 KLDDEFLYINSLS

-150 LKYISNSSNELENK
+150 LRYISNSSNELENK

-179 IIEKSENSYKV
+179 IVEKSAESFKI

-195 LISDAH
+195 LLNDAH

-207 RYSNAGSY
+207 RYSNSGSY
-215 NLNKSMSAI
+215 SLDKSMSAI
-224 DLVRTKAFP
+224 DLQRTKAFP
-233 ENIEFDVLLTFTGNP
+233 ENIEFDVLLTFKGNP

-258 TPSNLTVNQ
+258 TATNLTVNQ
-267 HHSFVKLPDNNYA
+267 HHSFVKLPDNNYN

-299 TPIDEKLEQRYIVRH
+299 TPIDEKLEQRFIVRH

-320 PNDEISEPVEPIIYY
+320 PNDEIGEPVEPIIYY

-362 GYKDAFRIEV
+362 GYKNAFRIEV
-372 LPENADP
+372 LPEDADP

-435 NPNTIENKSLIKKV
+435 NPNNIQNKSLIKKT

-490 ELLDGN
+490 DLVDGE
-496 ISINNAYSENIGDWD
+496 ISIADAYSENIGDWD
-511 KVSVKYAYM
+511 KVSVQYAYR
-520 DFSNSEN
+520 DFPNTKNEN
-527 EDVELNKIIEDAVD
+527 NELDKIINEAQK

-558 NPYSHLWDNGELPYI
+558 NAFSHLWDNGELPYK

-586 KNLDMDN
+586 KNIDLDN
-593 IEDGES
+593 LVEGEP

-631 YYVKNKNNDKV
+631 YFVKNNDNDKI
-642 KFVDSKLQNESLES
+642 KFVDSKLQRKSLES
-656 LLNVLK
+656 LLSVLK
-662 PNNLVLP
+662 PKNLVLP
-669 ENLIEILSP
+669 NNLIDILSP

-701 NASSSIINHTLTF
+701 NTSSSLINHTLTF
-714 LLNPERLNRINQQ
+714 LLNSERINRINQQ
-727 NMFGENILKLD
+727 NIFGDDILTLE
-738 NYLLR
+738 NYLAE

-748 FNIKKMNMYEDSINK
+748 FDNKKLNTYEESVNK
-763 NTASLYLDHLF
+763 NTSSLYLDHLF
-774 MAFNNNK
+774 MSFNNSR
-781 TNDLSKSVILSSI
+781 TNDLSKSIILARI
-794 MNTMNK
+794 MDTMNN
-800 LSTNMND
+800 LSNNLNN
-807 YNSFLLNKIQGFIDN
+807 YNRFLISKIDGFLSN
-822 PSKYKS
+822 PDQYKPIE
-828 VNKTK
+828 KTK

>member
-1 MRIYSQDYQEFFL
+1 
-14 LIQRQRYPLNVSIRF
+14 
-29 LTPLIF
+29 
-35 SLENMSQINYMNS
+35 
-48 KKKII
+48 
-53 FLKNIAMKKIL
+53 MKKLL
-64 LSFILI
+64 LSIILV
-70 SSFSFSQV
+70 SSFSFSQETD
-78 SNYQGFMDFSYND
+78 YEGFMNFSYNN
-91 DSGKIFLEID
+91 DSGKIILEI
-101 NLDSEFLYINSLS
+101 NKLDSEFMYINSLS

-132 RIVYFTKRGNK
+132 RIVYFTRRGNK

-150 LKYISNSSNELENK
+150 LRYVSNSSNYLENK
-164 AVEEAFARSVLFGFE
+164 AVKEAFARSVLFGFD
-179 IIEKSENSYKV
+179 IIEKTKDSYKI
-190 DLTPF
+190 DITSF
-195 LISDAH
+195 LIRDAH

-207 RYSNAGSY
+207 RYSNSGSY
-215 NLNKSMSAI
+215 TLNKSMSAI
-224 DLVRTKAFP
+224 DLDRTKAFP
-233 ENIEFDVLLTFTGNP
+233 KNIEFDVLLTFTGNP

-258 TPSNLTVNQ
+258 TASNLTVNQ
-267 HHSFVKLPDNNYA
+267 HHSFVELPDNNYK

-299 TPIDEKLEQRYIVRH
+299 TPIDDKLEQRFIVRH
-314 RLNKKN
+314 RLNKKY
-320 PNDEISEPVEPIIYY
+320 PKQEISEPVEPIVYY
-335 IDNGTPEPVKT
+335 IDNGTPEPVKS

-372 LPENADP
+372 LPEDADP

-427 MILSGLVD
+427 MILSGLID
-435 NPNTIENKSLIKKV
+435 NPNDIENKSLIKKT

-490 ELLDGN
+490 DIVNGN
-496 ISINNAYSENIGDWD
+496 INIDNAYSKNIGDWD
-511 KVSVKYAYM
+511 KVSVRYAYT
-520 DFSNSEN
+520 DFQENEN
-527 EDVELNKIIEDAVD
+527 EDVKLNDIIEEAV
-541 NGLYFLSDSD
+541 NKGLYFLSDSD

-558 NPYSHLWDNGELPYI
+558 NPFSHLWDNGEFPYK

-586 KNLDMDN
+586 KNIDLDN
-593 IEDGES
+593 LVDGEP

-619 AAAKAIGGVDYL
+619 SAAKAIGGVDYL
-631 YYVKNKNNDKV
+631 YFVKNKNNDKV
-642 KFVDSKLQNESLES
+642 KFVDSKLQKESLKS
-656 LLNVLK
+656 LLNVLNPK
-662 PNNLVLP
+662 NLVLP
-669 ENLIEILSP
+669 TNLIQILSP

-687 ENFVSN
+687 ENFESN

-714 LLNPERLNRINQQ
+714 LLNPERINRIYQQ
-727 NMFGENILKLD
+727 NMFGEKILMLD
-738 NYLLR
+738 DYLTI
-743 ISKSI
+743 ISNSI
-748 FNIKKMNMYEDSINK
+748 FSNNRMSPYESSINK
-763 NTASLYLDHLF
+763 NTSSLFLDHLF
-774 MAFNNNK
+774 LTFNNSN

-794 MNTMNK
+794 MNTKEK
-800 LSTNMND
+800 LSSNLND
-807 YNSFLLNKIQGFIDN
+807 YNRFLVNKINGFIDN
-822 PSKYKS
+822 PDKYIP
-828 VNKTK
+828 VEKTK

>member
-1 MRIYSQDYQEFFL
+1 
-14 LIQRQRYPLNVSIRF
+14 
-29 LTPLIF
+29 
-35 SLENMSQINYMNS
+35 
-48 KKKII
+48 
-53 FLKNIAMKKIL
+53 MKKLL
-64 LSFILI
+64 LSIILV
-70 SSFSFSQV
+70 SSFSFSQETD
-78 SNYQGFMDFSYND
+78 YEGFMNFSYNN
-91 DSGKIFLEID
+91 DSGKIILEI
-101 NLDSEFLYINSLS
+101 NKLDSEFMYINSLS

-119 NDLGLDRGQLGNS
+119 NDLGLDRGQLGDS
-132 RIVYFTKRGNK
+132 RVVYFTKRGNK

-150 LKYISNSSNELENK
+150 LRYVSNSSNYLENK
-164 AVEEAFARSVLFGFE
+164 AVKEAFARSVLFGFD
-179 IIEKSENSYKV
+179 IIEKTKDSYKI
-190 DLTPF
+190 DITSF
-195 LISDAH
+195 LIRDAH

-207 RYSNAGSY
+207 RYSNSGSY
-215 NLNKSMSAI
+215 TLNKSMSAI
-224 DLVRTKAFP
+224 DLDRTKAFP
-233 ENIEFDVLLTFTGNP
+233 KNIEFDVLLTFTGNP

-258 TPSNLTVNQ
+258 TASNLTVNQ
-267 HHSFVKLPDNNYA
+267 HHSFVELPDNNYK

-299 TPIDEKLEQRYIVRH
+299 TPIDDKLEQRFIVRH
-314 RLNKKN
+314 RLNKKY
-320 PNDEISEPVEPIIYY
+320 PKQEISEPVEPIVYY
-335 IDNGTPEPVKT
+335 IDNGTPEPVKS

-372 LPENADP
+372 LPEDADP

-427 MILSGLVD
+427 MILSGLID
-435 NPNTIENKSLIKKV
+435 NPNDIKNKSLIKKT

-490 ELLDGN
+490 DIVNGDIN
-496 ISINNAYSENIGDWD
+496 IDNAYSKNIGDWD
-511 KVSVKYAYM
+511 KVSVRYAYT
-520 DFSNSEN
+520 DFQENEN
-527 EDVELNKIIEDAVD
+527 EDVKLNDIIEEAV
-541 NGLYFLSDSD
+541 NKGLYFLSDSD

-558 NPYSHLWDNGELPYI
+558 NPFSHLWDNGEFPYK

-586 KNLDMDN
+586 KNIDLDN
-593 IEDGES
+593 LVDGEP

-619 AAAKAIGGVDYL
+619 SAAKAIGGVDYL
-631 YYVKNKNNDKV
+631 YFVKNKNNDKV
-642 KFVDSKLQNESLES
+642 KFVDSKLQKESLKS
-656 LLNVLK
+656 LLNVLNPK
-662 PNNLVLP
+662 NLVLP
-669 ENLIEILSP
+669 NNLIQILSP

-687 ENFVSN
+687 ENFESN

-714 LLNPERLNRINQQ
+714 LLNPERINRIYQQ
-727 NMFGENILKLD
+727 NMFGEKILMLD
-738 NYLLR
+738 DYLTI
-743 ISKSI
+743 ISNSI
-748 FNIKKMNMYEDSINK
+748 FSNNRMSPYESSINK
-763 NTASLYLDHLF
+763 NTSSLFLDHLF
-774 MAFNNNK
+774 LTFNNSN

-794 MNTMNK
+794 INTNEK
-800 LSTNMND
+800 LSSNLND
-807 YNSFLLNKIQGFIDN
+807 YNSFLVNKINGFIDN
-822 PSKYKS
+822 PDKYIP
-828 VNKTK
+828 VEKTK

>member
-1 MRIYSQDYQEFFL
+1 
-14 LIQRQRYPLNVSIRF
+14 
-29 LTPLIF
+29 
-35 SLENMSQINYMNS
+35 
-48 KKKII
+48 
-53 FLKNIAMKKIL
+53 MKKFL

-70 SSFSFSQV
+70 SNFSFSQETD
-78 SNYQGFMDFSYND
+78 YQGFMDFSYND
-91 DSGKIFLEID
+91 DSGKIILEID
-101 NLDSEFLYINSLS
+101 NLDNEFLYINSLS

-150 LKYISNSSNELENK
+150 LRYISNSSNELENK
-164 AVEEAFARSVLFGFE
+164 AVEEAFARSVLFGFD
-179 IIEKSENSYKV
+179 IVEKSTDSYKI

-195 LISDAH
+195 LLNDAH

-207 RYSNAGSY
+207 RFSNSGSY
-215 NLNKSMSAI
+215 SLNKSMSAV
-224 DLVRTKAFP
+224 DLERTKAFP
-233 ENIEFDVLLTFTGNP
+233 DNIEFDVLLTFTGNP
-248 SGNLVRSVTP
+248 SGSLVRSVTP
-258 TPSNLTVNQ
+258 TASNLTVNQ
-267 HHSFVKLPDNNYA
+267 HHSFVKLPDDNYN

-299 TPIDEKLEQRYIVRH
+299 TPIDEKLEQRFIVRH

-320 PNDEISEPVEPIIYY
+320 PNDEMSEPVEPIIYY

-362 GYKDAFRIEV
+362 GYKNAFRIEV
-372 LPENADP
+372 LPEDADP

-435 NPNTIENKSLIKKV
+435 NPNDIQNKSLIKKT

-474 SANNRSSV
+474 SANDRSSV

-490 ELLDGN
+490 DLVDGK
-496 ISINNAYSENIGDWD
+496 ISIADAYAENIGDWD
-511 KVSVKYAYM
+511 KVSVEYAYS
-520 DFSNSEN
+520 DFPKTKNEN
-527 EDVELNKIIEDAVD
+527 NELDKIINEAQK

-558 NPYSHLWDNGELPYI
+558 NPFSHLWDNGELPYK

-586 KNLDMDN
+586 KNIDLDN
-593 IEDGES
+593 LIDGEP

-631 YYVKNKNNDKV
+631 YFVKNNNNDKV
-642 KFVDSKLQNESLES
+642 KFVDSKLQRKSLES
-656 LLNVLK
+656 LLSVLK
-662 PNNLVLP
+662 PKNLVLP
-669 ENLIEILSP
+669 NNLFDILSP

-701 NASSSIINHTLTF
+701 NISSSLINHTLTF
-714 LLNPERLNRINQQ
+714 LLNPERINRINQQ
-727 NMFGENILKLD
+727 NIFGDDILTLE
-738 NYLLR
+738 NYLAE

-748 FNIKKMNMYEDSINK
+748 FDNKKLNTYEESVNK
-763 NTASLYLDHLF
+763 NTSSLYLDHLF
-774 MAFNNNK
+774 MAFNNSR
-781 TNDLSKSVILSSI
+781 TNDLSKSIILASI
-794 MNTMNK
+794 MDTMNN
-800 LSTNMND
+800 LSTNPNN
-807 YNSFLLNKIQGFIDN
+807 YNRFLINKIEGFLSN
-822 PSKYKS
+822 PDQYKPIE
-828 VNKTK
+828 KTK

>member
-1 MRIYSQDYQEFFL
+1 
-14 LIQRQRYPLNVSIRF
+14 
-29 LTPLIF
+29 
-35 SLENMSQINYMNS
+35 
-48 KKKII
+48 
-53 FLKNIAMKKIL
+53 MKKLL
-64 LSFILI
+64 LSIILV
-70 SSFSFSQV
+70 SSFSFSQETD
-78 SNYQGFMDFSYND
+78 YEGFMNFSYNN
-91 DSGKIFLEID
+91 DSGKIILEI
-101 NLDSEFLYINSLS
+101 NKLDSEFMYINSLS

-119 NDLGLDRGQLGNS
+119 NDLGLDRGQLGDS
-132 RIVYFTKRGNK
+132 RVVYFTKRGNK

-150 LKYISNSSNELENK
+150 LRYVSNSSNYLENK
-164 AVEEAFARSVLFGFE
+164 AVKEAFARSVLFGFD
-179 IIEKSENSYKV
+179 IIEKTKDSYKI
-190 DLTPF
+190 DITSF
-195 LISDAH
+195 LIRDAH

-207 RYSNAGSY
+207 RYSNSGSY
-215 NLNKSMSAI
+215 TLNKSMSAI
-224 DLVRTKAFP
+224 DLDRTKAFP
-233 ENIEFDVLLTFTGNP
+233 KNIEFDVLLTFTGNP

-258 TPSNLTVNQ
+258 TASNLTVNQ
-267 HHSFVKLPDNNYA
+267 HHSFVELPDNNYK

-299 TPIDEKLEQRYIVRH
+299 TPIDDKLEQRFIVRH
-314 RLNKKN
+314 RLNKKY
-320 PNDEISEPVEPIIYY
+320 PKQEISEPIEPIVYY
-335 IDNGTPEPVKT
+335 IDNGTPEPVKS

-372 LPENADP
+372 LPEDADP

-427 MILSGLVD
+427 MILSGLID
-435 NPNTIENKSLIKKV
+435 NPNDIENKSLIKKT

-490 ELLDGN
+490 DIVNGN
-496 ISINNAYSENIGDWD
+496 INIDNAYSKNIGDWD
-511 KVSVKYAYM
+511 KVSVRYAYT
-520 DFSNSEN
+520 DFQENEN
-527 EDVELNKIIEDAVD
+527 EDVKLNDIIEDAV
-541 NGLYFLSDSD
+541 NKGLYFLSDSD

-558 NPYSHLWDNGELPYI
+558 NPFSHLWDNGEFPYK
-573 ELNKLLKVRDLAL
+573 ELDKLLKVRDLAL
-586 KNLDMDN
+586 KNIDLDN
-593 IEDGES
+593 LVDGEP

-619 AAAKAIGGVDYL
+619 SAAKAIGGVDYL
-631 YYVKNKNNDKV
+631 YFVKNKNNDKV
-642 KFVDSKLQNESLES
+642 KFVDSKLQKESLKS
-656 LLNVLK
+656 LLNVLNPK
-662 PNNLVLP
+662 NLVLP
-669 ENLIEILSP
+669 TNLIQILSP

-687 ENFVSN
+687 ENFESN

-714 LLNPERLNRINQQ
+714 LMNPERINRIYQQ
-727 NMFGENILKLD
+727 NMFGENILMLD
-738 NYLLR
+738 DYLTI
-743 ISKSI
+743 ISNSI
-748 FNIKKMNMYEDSINK
+748 FSNKRMSPYESSINK
-763 NTASLYLDHLF
+763 NTSSLFLDHLF
-774 MAFNNNK
+774 LTFNNSN

-794 MNTMNK
+794 MNTKEK
-800 LSTNMND
+800 LSSNLND
-807 YNSFLLNKIQGFIDN
+807 YNRFLVNKINGFIDN
-822 PSKYKS
+822 PDKYIP
-828 VNKTK
+828 VEKTK

>member
-1 MRIYSQDYQEFFL
+1 
-14 LIQRQRYPLNVSIRF
+14 
-29 LTPLIF
+29 
-35 SLENMSQINYMNS
+35 MN
-48 KKKII
+48 
-53 FLKNIAMKKIL
+53 
-64 LSFILI
+64 
-70 SSFSFSQV
+70 
-78 SNYQGFMDFSYND
+78 FSYND
-91 DSGKIFLEID
+91 DSGKIILEIK
-101 NLDSEFLYINSLS
+101 NLDSEFMYINSLS

-132 RIVYFTKRGNK
+132 RVVYFTKRGNK

-150 LKYISNSSNELENK
+150 LRYVSNSSNYLENK
-164 AVEEAFARSVLFGFE
+164 AVEEAFARSVLFGFD
-179 IIEKSENSYKV
+179 IIEKSNDSYKI
-190 DLTPF
+190 DITSF

-207 RYSNAGSY
+207 KYSNSGSY
-215 NLNKSMSAI
+215 TLNKSMSAI
-224 DLVRTKAFP
+224 DLDRTKAFP
-233 ENIEFDVLLTFTGNP
+233 KNIEFDVLLTFTGNP
-248 SGNLVRSVTP
+248 LGNLVRSVTP
-258 TPSNLTVNQ
+258 TASNLTVNQ
-267 HHSFVKLPDNNYA
+267 HHSFVELPDNNYK

-299 TPIDEKLEQRYIVRH
+299 TPIDEKLEQRFIVRH
-314 RLNKKN
+314 RLSKKY
-320 PNDEISEPVEPIIYY
+320 PKQEISEPVDPIVYY

-372 LPENADP
+372 LPEDADP

-427 MILSGLVD
+427 MILSGLID
-435 NPNTIENKSLIKKV
+435 NPNDIENKALIKKT

-490 ELLDGN
+490 DIIDGDIN
-496 ISINNAYSENIGDWD
+496 IDNAYSKNIGDWD
-511 KVSVKYAYM
+511 KVTVRYAYT
-520 DFSNSEN
+520 DFQENEN
-527 EDVELNKIIEDAVD
+527 EDIKLNQIIEDAV
-541 NGLYFLSDSD
+541 NKGLYFLSDSD

-558 NPYSHLWDNGELPYI
+558 NPFSHLWDNGEFPYK

-586 KNLDMDN
+586 KNIDLEN
-593 IEDGES
+593 LVDGEP

-619 AAAKAIGGVDYL
+619 STAKAIGGVDYL
-631 YYVKNKNNDKV
+631 YFVKNLNNDKV
-642 KFVDSKLQNESLES
+642 KFVNSKLQKESLES
-656 LLNVLK
+656 LLNVLNPK
-662 PNNLVLP
+662 NLVLP
-669 ENLIEILSP
+669 DNLIEILSP

-687 ENFVSN
+687 ENFESN

-701 NASSSIINHTLTF
+701 NASSSVINHTLTF
-714 LLNPERLNRINQQ
+714 LINPERINRIYQQ
-727 NMFGENILKLD
+727 NMFGENILKLED
-738 NYLLR
+738 YLSI
-743 ISKSI
+743 ISNSI
-748 FNIKKMNMYEDSINK
+748 FSNKKMSLYESSINN
-763 NTASLYLDHLF
+763 NTSSLFLDHLF
-774 MAFNNNK
+774 LAFNNSK
-781 TNDLSKSVILSSI
+781 TNDLSKSLILSSI
-794 MNTMNK
+794 VNTKEK
-800 LSTNMND
+800 LSSDLNN
-807 YNSFLLNKIQGFIDN
+807 YNAFLVNKINGFLDN
-822 PSKYKS
+822 PDKYKPIK
-828 VNKTK
+828 KTK

>member
-1 MRIYSQDYQEFFL
+1 
-14 LIQRQRYPLNVSIRF
+14 
-29 LTPLIF
+29 
-35 SLENMSQINYMNS
+35 
-48 KKKII
+48 
-53 FLKNIAMKKIL
+53 
-64 LSFILI
+64 
-70 SSFSFSQV
+70 
-78 SNYQGFMDFSYND
+78 MDFSYND
-91 DSGKIFLEID
+91 DSGKIILEID
-101 NLDSEFLYINSLS
+101 NLDNEFLYINSLS

-150 LKYISNSSNELENK
+150 LRYISNSSNELENK
-164 AVEEAFARSVLFGFE
+164 AVEEAFARSVLFVFE
-179 IIEKSENSYKV
+179 IVEKLTDSYKI

-195 LISDAH
+195 LLNDAH

-207 RYSNAGSY
+207 RFSNSGSY
-215 NLNKSMSAI
+215 SLNKSMSAV
-224 DLVRTKAFP
+224 DLERTKAFP
-233 ENIEFDVLLTFTGNP
+233 DNIEFDVLLTFTGNP
-248 SGNLVRSVTP
+248 SGSLVRSVTP
-258 TPSNLTVNQ
+258 TASNLTVNQ
-267 HHSFVKLPDNNYA
+267 HHSFVKLPDDNYN

-299 TPIDEKLEQRYIVRH
+299 TPIDEKLEQRFIVRH

-320 PNDEISEPVEPIIYY
+320 PNDEMSEPVEPIIYY

-362 GYKDAFRIEV
+362 GYKNAFRIEV
-372 LPENADP
+372 LPEDADP

-435 NPNTIENKSLIKKV
+435 NPNDIQNKSLIKKT

-474 SANNRSSV
+474 SANDRSSV

-490 ELLDGN
+490 DLVDGK
-496 ISINNAYSENIGDWD
+496 ISIADAYAENIGDWD
-511 KVSVKYAYM
+511 KVSVEYAYS
-520 DFSNSEN
+520 DFPKTKNEN
-527 EDVELNKIIEDAVD
+527 NKLDKIINEAQK

-558 NPYSHLWDNGELPYI
+558 NPFSHLWDNGELPYK

-586 KNLDMDN
+586 KNIDLDN
-593 IEDGES
+593 LVDGEP

-631 YYVKNKNNDKV
+631 YFVKNNNNDKV
-642 KFVDSKLQNESLES
+642 KFVDSKLQMKSLES
-656 LLNVLK
+656 LLSVLK
-662 PNNLVLP
+662 PKNLVLP
-669 ENLIEILSP
+669 NNLIDILSP

-693 TGVTFDYI
+693 TGVAFDYI
-701 NASSSIINHTLTF
+701 NTSSSLINHTLTF
-714 LLNPERLNRINQQ
+714 LLNPERINRINQQ
-727 NMFGENILKLD
+727 NIFGDDILTLE
-738 NYLLR
+738 NYLAE

-748 FNIKKMNMYEDSINK
+748 FDNKKLNTYEESVNK
-763 NTASLYLDHLF
+763 NTSSLYLDHLF
-774 MAFNNNK
+774 MAFNNSR
-781 TNDLSKSVILSSI
+781 TNDLSKSIILANI
-794 MNTMNK
+794 MDTMNN
-800 LSTNMND
+800 LSTNPNN
-807 YNSFLLNKIQGFIDN
+807 YNRFLINKIDGFLSN
-822 PSKYKS
+822 PDQYKPIE
-828 VNKTK
+828 KTK

>member
-1 MRIYSQDYQEFFL
+1 
-14 LIQRQRYPLNVSIRF
+14 
-29 LTPLIF
+29 
-35 SLENMSQINYMNS
+35 
-48 KKKII
+48 
-53 FLKNIAMKKIL
+53 MKKLL
-64 LSFILI
+64 LSIILV
-70 SSFSFSQV
+70 SSFSFSQETD
-78 SNYQGFMDFSYND
+78 YEGFMNFSYNN
-91 DSGKIFLEID
+91 DSGKIILEIK
-101 NLDSEFLYINSLS
+101 NLDSEFMYINSLS

-132 RIVYFTKRGNK
+132 RVVYFTKRGNK

-150 LKYISNSSNELENK
+150 LRYVSNSSNYLENK
-164 AVEEAFARSVLFGFE
+164 AVEEAFARSVLFGFD
-179 IIEKSENSYKV
+179 IIEKSNDSYKI
-190 DLTPF
+190 DITSF

-207 RYSNAGSY
+207 KYSNSGSY
-215 NLNKSMSAI
+215 TLNKSMSAI
-224 DLVRTKAFP
+224 DLDRTKAFP
-233 ENIEFDVLLTFTGNP
+233 KNIEFDVLLTFTGNP
-248 SGNLVRSVTP
+248 LGNLVRSVTP
-258 TPSNLTVNQ
+258 TASNLTVNQ
-267 HHSFVKLPDNNYA
+267 HHSFVELPDNNYK

-299 TPIDEKLEQRYIVRH
+299 TPIDEKLEQRFIVRH
-314 RLNKKN
+314 RLSKKY
-320 PNDEISEPVEPIIYY
+320 PKQEISEPVDPIVYY

-372 LPENADP
+372 LPEDADP

-427 MILSGLVD
+427 MILSGLID
-435 NPNTIENKSLIKKV
+435 NPNDIKNKALIKKT

-490 ELLDGN
+490 DIIDGDIN
-496 ISINNAYSENIGDWD
+496 IDNAYSKNIGDWD
-511 KVSVKYAYM
+511 KVTVRYAYT
-520 DFSNSEN
+520 DFQENEN
-527 EDVELNKIIEDAVD
+527 EDIKLNQIIEDAV
-541 NGLYFLSDSD
+541 NKGLYFLSDSD

-558 NPYSHLWDNGELPYI
+558 NPFSHLWDNGEFPYK

-586 KNLDMDN
+586 RNIDLENLV
-593 IEDGES
+593 DGEP

-619 AAAKAIGGVDYL
+619 STAKAIGGVDYL
-631 YYVKNKNNDKV
+631 YFVKNLNNDKV
-642 KFVDSKLQNESLES
+642 KFVNSKLQKESLES
-656 LLNVLK
+656 LLNVLNPK
-662 PNNLVLP
+662 NLVLP
-669 ENLIEILSP
+669 DNLIEILSP

-687 ENFVSN
+687 ENFESN

-701 NASSSIINHTLTF
+701 NASSSVINHTLTF
-714 LLNPERLNRINQQ
+714 LINPERINRIYQQ
-727 NMFGENILKLD
+727 NMFGENILKLED
-738 NYLLR
+738 YLTI
-743 ISKSI
+743 ISNSI
-748 FNIKKMNMYEDSINK
+748 FSNKKMSLYETSINN
-763 NTASLYLDHLF
+763 NTSSLFLDHLF
-774 MAFNNNK
+774 LAFNNSK
-781 TNDLSKSVILSSI
+781 TNDLSKSLILSSI
-794 MNTMNK
+794 LNTK
-800 LSTNMND
+800 ETLSSNLND
-807 YNSFLLNKIQGFIDN
+807 YNAFLVNKINGFLNN
-822 PSKYKS
+822 PDKYKPIE
-828 VNKTK
+828 KTK

-840 GNFSCDY
+840 GDFSCDY

>member
-1 MRIYSQDYQEFFL
+1 
-14 LIQRQRYPLNVSIRF
+14 
-29 LTPLIF
+29 
-35 SLENMSQINYMNS
+35 
-48 KKKII
+48 
-53 FLKNIAMKKIL
+53 MKKLL
-64 LSFILI
+64 LSIILV
-70 SSFSFSQV
+70 SSFSFSQETD
-78 SNYQGFMDFSYND
+78 YEGFMNFSYND
-91 DSGKIFLEID
+91 DSGKIILEIK
-101 NLDSEFLYINSLS
+101 NLDSEFMYINSLS

-132 RIVYFTKRGNK
+132 RVVYFTKRGNK

-150 LKYISNSSNELENK
+150 LRYVSNSSNYLENK
-164 AVEEAFARSVLFGFE
+164 AVEEAFARSVLFGFD
-179 IIEKSENSYKV
+179 IIEKSNDSYKI
-190 DLTPF
+190 DITSF

-207 RYSNAGSY
+207 KYSNSGSY
-215 NLNKSMSAI
+215 TLNKSMSAI
-224 DLVRTKAFP
+224 DLDRTKAFP
-233 ENIEFDVLLTFTGNP
+233 KNIEFDVLLTFTGNP

-258 TPSNLTVNQ
+258 TASNLTVNQ
-267 HHSFVKLPDNNYA
+267 HHSFVELPDNNYK

-299 TPIDEKLEQRYIVRH
+299 TPIDEELEQRFIVRH
-314 RLNKKN
+314 RLNKKY
-320 PNDEISEPVEPIIYY
+320 PKQEISEPLDPIVYY

-372 LPENADP
+372 LPEDADP

-427 MILSGLVD
+427 MILSGLID
-435 NPNTIENKSLIKKV
+435 NPNDIENKALIKET

-490 ELLDGN
+490 DIIDGDIN
-496 ISINNAYSENIGDWD
+496 IDNAYSKNIGDWD
-511 KVSVKYAYM
+511 KVTVRYAYT
-520 DFSNSEN
+520 DFQEN
-527 EDVELNKIIEDAVD
+527 ENEEIKLNQIIDEAV
-541 NGLYFLSDSD
+541 NKGLYFLSDSD

-558 NPYSHLWDNGELPYI
+558 NPFSHLWDNGEFPYK
-573 ELNKLLKVRDLAL
+573 ELNKLLEVRDLAL
-586 KNLDMDN
+586 KNIDLEN
-593 IEDGES
+593 LVDGEP

-619 AAAKAIGGVDYL
+619 STAKAIGGVDYL
-631 YYVKNKNNDKV
+631 YFVKNLNNDKV
-642 KFVDSKLQNESLES
+642 KFVNSKLQKESLES
-656 LLNVLK
+656 LLNVLNPK
-662 PNNLVLP
+662 NLVLP
-669 ENLIEILSP
+669 DNLIEILSP

-687 ENFVSN
+687 ENFESN

-701 NASSSIINHTLTF
+701 NASSSVINHTLTF
-714 LLNPERLNRINQQ
+714 LINPERINRIYQQ
-727 NMFGENILKLD
+727 NMFGENILKLED
-738 NYLLR
+738 YLSI
-743 ISKSI
+743 ISNSI
-748 FNIKKMNMYEDSINK
+748 FSNKKMSLYESSINN
-763 NTASLYLDHLF
+763 NTSSLFLDHLF
-774 MAFNNNK
+774 LAFNNSK
-781 TNDLSKSVILSSI
+781 TNDLSKSLILSSI
-794 MNTMNK
+794 LNTK
-800 LSTNMND
+800 ETLSSNLND
-807 YNSFLLNKIQGFIDN
+807 YNAFLVNKINGFLNN
-822 PSKYKS
+822 PDKYKPIE
-828 VNKTK
+828 KTK

-840 GNFSCDY
+840 GDFSCDY

>member
-1 MRIYSQDYQEFFL
+1 
-14 LIQRQRYPLNVSIRF
+14 
-29 LTPLIF
+29 
-35 SLENMSQINYMNS
+35 
-48 KKKII
+48 
-53 FLKNIAMKKIL
+53 
-64 LSFILI
+64 
-70 SSFSFSQV
+70 
-78 SNYQGFMDFSYND
+78 MDFSYND
-91 DSGKIFLEID
+91 DSGKIILEID
-101 NLDSEFLYINSLS
+101 NLDNEFLYINSLS

-150 LKYISNSSNELENK
+150 LRYISNSSNELENK
-164 AVEEAFARSVLFGFE
+164 AVEEAFARSVLFGFD
-179 IIEKSENSYKV
+179 IVEKSTDSYKI

-195 LISDAH
+195 LLNDAH

-207 RYSNAGSY
+207 RFSNSGSY
-215 NLNKSMSAI
+215 SLNKSMSAV
-224 DLVRTKAFP
+224 DLERTKAFP
-233 ENIEFDVLLTFTGNP
+233 DNIEFDVLLTFTGNP
-248 SGNLVRSVTP
+248 SGSLVRSVTP
-258 TPSNLTVNQ
+258 TASNLTVNQ
-267 HHSFVKLPDNNYA
+267 HHSFVKLPDDNYN

-299 TPIDEKLEQRYIVRH
+299 TPIDEKLEQRFIVRH

-320 PNDEISEPVEPIIYY
+320 PNDEMSEPVEPIIYY

-362 GYKDAFRIEV
+362 GYKNAFRIEV
-372 LPENADP
+372 LPEDADP

-435 NPNTIENKSLIKKV
+435 NPNDIQNKSLIKKT

-474 SANNRSSV
+474 SANDRSSV

-490 ELLDGN
+490 DLVDGK
-496 ISINNAYSENIGDWD
+496 ISIADAYAENIGDWD
-511 KVSVKYAYM
+511 KVSVEYAYS
-520 DFSNSEN
+520 DFPKTKNEN
-527 EDVELNKIIEDAVD
+527 NELDKIINEAQK

-558 NPYSHLWDNGELPYI
+558 NPFSHLWDNGELPYK

-586 KNLDMDN
+586 KNIDLDN
-593 IEDGES
+593 LIDGEP

-631 YYVKNKNNDKV
+631 YFVKNNNNDKV
-642 KFVDSKLQNESLES
+642 KFVDSKLQRKSLES
-656 LLNVLK
+656 LLSVLK
-662 PNNLVLP
+662 PKNLVLP
-669 ENLIEILSP
+669 NNLFDILSP

-701 NASSSIINHTLTF
+701 NISSSLINHTLTF
-714 LLNPERLNRINQQ
+714 LLNPERINRINQQ
-727 NMFGENILKLD
+727 NIFGDDILTLE
-738 NYLLR
+738 NYLAE

-748 FNIKKMNMYEDSINK
+748 FDNKKLNTYEESVNK
-763 NTASLYLDHLF
+763 NTSSLYLDHLF
-774 MAFNNNK
+774 MAFNNSR
-781 TNDLSKSVILSSI
+781 TNDLSKSIILASI
-794 MNTMNK
+794 MDTMNN
-800 LSTNMND
+800 LSTNPNN
-807 YNSFLLNKIQGFIDN
+807 YNRFLINKIDGFLSN
-822 PSKYKS
+822 PDQYKPIE
-828 VNKTK
+828 KTK

>member
-1 MRIYSQDYQEFFL
+1 
-14 LIQRQRYPLNVSIRF
+14 
-29 LTPLIF
+29 
-35 SLENMSQINYMNS
+35 
-48 KKKII
+48 
-53 FLKNIAMKKIL
+53 MKKLL
-64 LSFILI
+64 LSIILV
-70 SSFSFSQV
+70 SSFSFSQETD
-78 SNYQGFMDFSYND
+78 YEGFMNFSYNN
-91 DSGKIFLEID
+91 DSGKIILEI
-101 NLDSEFLYINSLS
+101 NKLDSEFMYINSLS

-119 NDLGLDRGQLGNS
+119 NDLGLDRGQLGDS
-132 RIVYFTKRGNK
+132 RVVYFTKRGNK

-150 LKYISNSSNELENK
+150 LRYVSNSSNYLENK
-164 AVEEAFARSVLFGFE
+164 AVKEAFARSVLFGFD
-179 IIEKSENSYKV
+179 IIEKTKDSYKI
-190 DLTPF
+190 DITSF
-195 LISDAH
+195 LIRDAH

-207 RYSNAGSY
+207 RYSNSGSY
-215 NLNKSMSAI
+215 TLNKSMSAI
-224 DLVRTKAFP
+224 DLDRTKAFP
-233 ENIEFDVLLTFTGNP
+233 KNIEFDVLLTFTGNP

-258 TPSNLTVNQ
+258 TASNLTVNQ
-267 HHSFVKLPDNNYA
+267 HHSFVELPDNNYK

-299 TPIDEKLEQRYIVRH
+299 TPIDDKLEQRFIVRH
-314 RLNKKN
+314 RLNKKY
-320 PNDEISEPVEPIIYY
+320 PKQEISEPVEPIVYY
-335 IDNGTPEPVKT
+335 IDNGTPEPVKS

-372 LPENADP
+372 LPEDADP

-427 MILSGLVD
+427 MILSGLID
-435 NPNTIENKSLIKKV
+435 NPNEIENKSLIKKT

-490 ELLDGN
+490 DIVNGN
-496 ISINNAYSENIGDWD
+496 INIDNAYSKNIGDWD
-511 KVSVKYAYM
+511 KVSVRYAYT
-520 DFSNSEN
+520 DFQENEN
-527 EDVELNKIIEDAVD
+527 EDVKLNDIIEEAV
-541 NGLYFLSDSD
+541 NKGLYFLSDSD

-558 NPYSHLWDNGELPYI
+558 NPFSHLWDNGEFPYK
-573 ELNKLLKVRDLAL
+573 ELDKLLKVRDLAL
-586 KNLDMDN
+586 KNIDLDN
-593 IEDGES
+593 LVDGEP

-619 AAAKAIGGVDYL
+619 SAAKAIGGVDYL
-631 YYVKNKNNDKV
+631 YFVKNKNNDKV
-642 KFVDSKLQNESLES
+642 KFVDSKLQKESLKS
-656 LLNVLK
+656 LLNVLNPK
-662 PNNLVLP
+662 NLVLP
-669 ENLIEILSP
+669 TNLIQILSP

-687 ENFVSN
+687 ENFESN

-714 LLNPERLNRINQQ
+714 LMNPERINRIYQQ
-727 NMFGENILKLD
+727 NMFGENILMLD
-738 NYLLR
+738 DYLTI
-743 ISKSI
+743 ISNSI
-748 FNIKKMNMYEDSINK
+748 FSNKRMSPYESSINK
-763 NTASLYLDHLF
+763 NISSLFLDHLF
-774 MAFNNNK
+774 LTFNNSN

-794 MNTMNK
+794 MNTKEK
-800 LSTNMND
+800 LSSNLND
-807 YNSFLLNKIQGFIDN
+807 YNSFLVNKINGFIDN
-822 PSKYKS
+822 PDKYIP
-828 VNKTK
+828 VEKTK

>member
-1 MRIYSQDYQEFFL
+1 
-14 LIQRQRYPLNVSIRF
+14 
-29 LTPLIF
+29 
-35 SLENMSQINYMNS
+35 
-48 KKKII
+48 
-53 FLKNIAMKKIL
+53 MKKLL
-64 LSFILI
+64 LSIILV
-70 SSFSFSQV
+70 SSFSFSQETD
-78 SNYQGFMDFSYND
+78 YEGFMNFSYNN
-91 DSGKIFLEID
+91 DSGKIILEI
-101 NLDSEFLYINSLS
+101 NKLDSEFMYINSLS

-132 RIVYFTKRGNK
+132 RIVYFTRRGNK

-150 LKYISNSSNELENK
+150 LRYVSNSSNYLENK
-164 AVEEAFARSVLFGFE
+164 AVKEAFARSVLFGFD
-179 IIEKSENSYKV
+179 IIKKKKDSYII
-190 DLTPF
+190 DITSF
-195 LISDAH
+195 LIRDAH

-207 RYSNAGSY
+207 RYSNSGSY
-215 NLNKSMSAI
+215 TLNKSMSAI
-224 DLVRTKAFP
+224 DLDRTKAFP
-233 ENIEFDVLLTFTGNP
+233 KNIEFDVLLTFTGNP

-258 TPSNLTVNQ
+258 TASNLTVNQ
-267 HHSFVKLPDNNYA
+267 HHSFVELPDNNYK

-299 TPIDEKLEQRYIVRH
+299 TPIDDKLEQRFIVRH
-314 RLNKKN
+314 RLNKKY
-320 PNDEISEPVEPIIYY
+320 PKQEISEPVEPIVYY
-335 IDNGTPEPVKT
+335 IDNGTPEPVKS

-372 LPENADP
+372 LPEDADP

-427 MILSGLVD
+427 MILSGLID
-435 NPNTIENKSLIKKV
+435 NPNDIKNKSLIKKT

-490 ELLDGN
+490 DIVNGDIN
-496 ISINNAYSENIGDWD
+496 IDNAYSKNIGDWD
-511 KVSVKYAYM
+511 KVSVRYAYT
-520 DFSNSEN
+520 DFQENEN
-527 EDVELNKIIEDAVD
+527 EDVKLNDIIEEAV
-541 NGLYFLSDSD
+541 NKGLYFLSDSD

-558 NPYSHLWDNGELPYI
+558 NPFSHLWDNGEFPYK

-586 KNLDMDN
+586 KNIDLDN
-593 IEDGES
+593 LVDGEP

-619 AAAKAIGGVDYL
+619 SAAKAIGGVDYL
-631 YYVKNKNNDKV
+631 YFVKNKNNDKV
-642 KFVDSKLQNESLES
+642 KFVDSKLQKESLKS
-656 LLNVLK
+656 LLNVLNPK
-662 PNNLVLP
+662 NLVLP
-669 ENLIEILSP
+669 NNLIQILSP

-687 ENFVSN
+687 ENFESN

-714 LLNPERLNRINQQ
+714 LMNPERINRIYQQ
-727 NMFGENILKLD
+727 NMFGEKILMLD
-738 NYLLR
+738 DYLTI
-743 ISKSI
+743 ISNSI
-748 FNIKKMNMYEDSINK
+748 FSNNRMSPYESSINK
-763 NTASLYLDHLF
+763 NTSSLFLDHLF
-774 MAFNNNK
+774 LTFNNSN

-794 MNTMNK
+794 INTNEK
-800 LSTNMND
+800 LSSNLND
-807 YNSFLLNKIQGFIDN
+807 YNSFLVNKINGFIDN
-822 PSKYKS
+822 PDKYIP
-828 VNKTK
+828 VEKTK

>member
-1 MRIYSQDYQEFFL
+1 
-14 LIQRQRYPLNVSIRF
+14 
-29 LTPLIF
+29 
-35 SLENMSQINYMNS
+35 
-48 KKKII
+48 
-53 FLKNIAMKKIL
+53 MKKLL
-64 LSFILI
+64 LSIILV
-70 SSFSFSQV
+70 SSFSFSQETG
-78 SNYQGFMDFSYND
+78 YEGFMNFSYND
-91 DSGKIFLEID
+91 DSGKIILEIK
-101 NLDSEFLYINSLS
+101 NLDSEFMYINSLS

-132 RIVYFTKRGNK
+132 RVVYFTKRGNK

-150 LKYISNSSNELENK
+150 LRYVSNSSNYLENK
-164 AVEEAFARSVLFGFE
+164 AVEEAFARSVLFGFD
-179 IIEKSENSYKV
+179 IIEKSNDSYKI
-190 DLTPF
+190 DITSF

-207 RYSNAGSY
+207 KYSNSGSY
-215 NLNKSMSAI
+215 TLNKSMSAI
-224 DLVRTKAFP
+224 DLDRTKAFP
-233 ENIEFDVLLTFTGNP
+233 KNIEFDVLLTFTGNP

-258 TPSNLTVNQ
+258 TASNLTVNQ
-267 HHSFVKLPDNNYA
+267 HHSFVELPDNNYK

-299 TPIDEKLEQRYIVRH
+299 TPIDEKLEQRFIVRH
-314 RLNKKN
+314 RLNKKF
-320 PNDEISEPVEPIIYY
+320 PKQEISEPVDPIVYY

-372 LPENADP
+372 LPEDADP

-427 MILSGLVD
+427 MILSGLID
-435 NPNTIENKSLIKKV
+435 NPNDIENKALIKET

-490 ELLDGN
+490 DIIDGDIN
-496 ISINNAYSENIGDWD
+496 IDNAYSKNIGDWD
-511 KVSVKYAYM
+511 KVTVRYAYT
-520 DFSNSEN
+520 DFQEN
-527 EDVELNKIIEDAVD
+527 ENEEIKLNQIIEEAV
-541 NGLYFLSDSD
+541 NKGLYFLSDSD

-558 NPYSHLWDNGELPYI
+558 NPFSHLWDNGEFPYK

-586 KNLDMDN
+586 KNIDLEN
-593 IEDGES
+593 LIDGEP

-619 AAAKAIGGVDYL
+619 STAKAIGGVDYL
-631 YYVKNKNNDKV
+631 YFVKNLNNDKV
-642 KFVDSKLQNESLES
+642 KFVNSKLQKESLES
-656 LLNVLK
+656 LLNVLNPK
-662 PNNLVLP
+662 NLVLP
-669 ENLIEILSP
+669 DNLIEILSP

-687 ENFVSN
+687 ENFESN

-701 NASSSIINHTLTF
+701 NASSSVINHTLTF
-714 LLNPERLNRINQQ
+714 LINPERINRIYQQ
-727 NMFGENILKLD
+727 NMFGENILKLED
-738 NYLLR
+738 YLTI
-743 ISKSI
+743 ISNSI
-748 FNIKKMNMYEDSINK
+748 FSNKKMSLYESSINN
-763 NTASLYLDHLF
+763 NTSSLFLDHLF
-774 MAFNNNK
+774 LAFNNSK
-781 TNDLSKSVILSSI
+781 TNDLSKSLILSSI
-794 MNTMNK
+794 VNTK
-800 LSTNMND
+800 ETLSSNLNN
-807 YNSFLLNKIQGFIDN
+807 YNAFLVNKINGFLDN
-822 PSKYKS
+822 PDKYKPIE
-828 VNKTK
+828 KTK

>member
-1 MRIYSQDYQEFFL
+1 
-14 LIQRQRYPLNVSIRF
+14 
-29 LTPLIF
+29 
-35 SLENMSQINYMNS
+35 MN
-48 KKKII
+48 
-53 FLKNIAMKKIL
+53 
-64 LSFILI
+64 
-70 SSFSFSQV
+70 
-78 SNYQGFMDFSYND
+78 FSYND
-91 DSGKIFLEID
+91 DSGKIILEIK
-101 NLDSEFLYINSLS
+101 NLDSEFMYINSLS

-132 RIVYFTKRGNK
+132 RVVYFTKRGNK

-150 LKYISNSSNELENK
+150 LRYVSNSSNYLENK
-164 AVEEAFARSVLFGFE
+164 AVEEAFARSVLFGFD
-179 IIEKSENSYKV
+179 IIEKSNDSYKI
-190 DLTPF
+190 DITSF

-207 RYSNAGSY
+207 KYSNSGSY
-215 NLNKSMSAI
+215 TLNKSMSAI
-224 DLVRTKAFP
+224 DLDRTKAFP
-233 ENIEFDVLLTFTGNP
+233 KNIEFDVLLTFTGNP
-248 SGNLVRSVTP
+248 LGNLVRSVTP
-258 TPSNLTVNQ
+258 TASNLTVNQ
-267 HHSFVKLPDNNYA
+267 HHSFVELPDNNYK

-299 TPIDEKLEQRYIVRH
+299 TPIDEKLEQRFIVRH
-314 RLNKKN
+314 RLSKKY
-320 PNDEISEPVEPIIYY
+320 PKQEISEPVDPIVYY

-372 LPENADP
+372 LPEDADP

-427 MILSGLVD
+427 MILSGLID
-435 NPNTIENKSLIKKV
+435 NPNDIENKALIKKT

-490 ELLDGN
+490 DIIDGDIN
-496 ISINNAYSENIGDWD
+496 IDNAYSKNIGDWD
-511 KVSVKYAYM
+511 KVTVRYAYT
-520 DFSNSEN
+520 DFQENEN
-527 EDVELNKIIEDAVD
+527 EDIKLNQIIEDAV
-541 NGLYFLSDSD
+541 NKGLYFLSDSD

-558 NPYSHLWDNGELPYI
+558 NPFSHLWDNGEFPYK

-586 KNLDMDN
+586 KNIDLEN
-593 IEDGES
+593 LVDGEP

-619 AAAKAIGGVDYL
+619 STAKAIGGVDYL
-631 YYVKNKNNDKV
+631 YFVKNLNNDKV
-642 KFVDSKLQNESLES
+642 KFVNSKLQKESLES
-656 LLNVLK
+656 LLNVLNPK
-662 PNNLVLP
+662 NLVLP
-669 ENLIEILSP
+669 DNLIEILSP

-687 ENFVSN
+687 ENFESN

-701 NASSSIINHTLTF
+701 NASSSVINHTLTF
-714 LLNPERLNRINQQ
+714 LINPERINRIYQQ
-727 NMFGENILKLD
+727 NMFGENILKLED
-738 NYLLR
+738 YLTT
-743 ISKSI
+743 ISNSI
-748 FNIKKMNMYEDSINK
+748 FRNKKMSLYETSINN
-763 NTASLYLDHLF
+763 NTSSLFLDHLF
-774 MAFNNNK
+774 LAFNNSK
-781 TNDLSKSVILSSI
+781 TNDLSKSLILSSI
-794 MNTMNK
+794 LNTK
-800 LSTNMND
+800 ETLSSNLND
-807 YNSFLLNKIQGFIDN
+807 YNAFLVNKINGFLDN
-822 PSKYKS
+822 PDKYKPIE
-828 VNKTK
+828 KTK

-840 GNFSCDY
+840 GDFSCDY

>member
-1 MRIYSQDYQEFFL
+1 
-14 LIQRQRYPLNVSIRF
+14 
-29 LTPLIF
+29 
-35 SLENMSQINYMNS
+35 
-48 KKKII
+48 
-53 FLKNIAMKKIL
+53 MKKFL

-70 SSFSFSQV
+70 SNFSFSQETD
-78 SNYQGFMDFSYND
+78 YQGFMDFSYND
-91 DSGKIFLEID
+91 DSGKIILEID
-101 NLDSEFLYINSLS
+101 NLDNEFLYINSLS

-179 IIEKSENSYKV
+179 IVEKSTDSYKI

-195 LISDAH
+195 LLNDAH

-207 RYSNAGSY
+207 RFSNSGSY
-215 NLNKSMSAI
+215 SLNKSMSAV
-224 DLVRTKAFP
+224 DLERTKAFP
-233 ENIEFDVLLTFTGNP
+233 DNIEFDVLLTFTGNP
-248 SGNLVRSVTP
+248 SGSLVRSVTP

-267 HHSFVKLPDNNYA
+267 HHSFVKLPDDNYN

-299 TPIDEKLEQRYIVRH
+299 SPIDEKLEQRFIVRH

-320 PNDEISEPVEPIIYY
+320 PNDEMSEPVEPIIYY

-362 GYKDAFRIEV
+362 GYKNAFRIEV
-372 LPENADP
+372 LPEDADP

-435 NPNTIENKSLIKKV
+435 NPNDIQNKSLIKKT

-474 SANNRSSV
+474 SANDRSSV

-490 ELLDGN
+490 DLVDGK
-496 ISINNAYSENIGDWD
+496 ISIDDAYSENIGDWD
-511 KVSVKYAYM
+511 KVSVEYAYR
-520 DFSNSEN
+520 DFPNTKNEN
-527 EDVELNKIIEDAVD
+527 NELDKIINEAQK

-558 NPYSHLWDNGELPYI
+558 NPFSHLWDNGELPYK

-586 KNLDMDN
+586 KNIDLDN
-593 IEDGES
+593 LIDGEP

-631 YYVKNKNNDKV
+631 YFVKNNNNDKV
-642 KFVDSKLQNESLES
+642 KFVDSKLQKKSLES

-662 PNNLVLP
+662 PENLVLP
-669 ENLIEILSP
+669 NNLIDILSP

-701 NASSSIINHTLTF
+701 NTSSSLINHTLTF
-714 LLNPERLNRINQQ
+714 LLNPERINRINQQ
-727 NMFGENILKLD
+727 NIFGDDILTLE
-738 NYLLR
+738 NYLVE

-748 FNIKKMNMYEDSINK
+748 FDNKKLNTYEESVNK
-763 NTASLYLDHLF
+763 NTSSLYLDHLF
-774 MAFNNNK
+774 MAFNNSS
-781 TNDLSKSVILSSI
+781 TNDLSKSIILASI
-794 MNTMNK
+794 MDTIKN
-800 LSTNMND
+800 LSTNPNN
-807 YNSFLLNKIQGFIDN
+807 YNRFLINKINGFLSN
-822 PSKYKS
+822 PDQYKPI
-828 VNKTK
+828 VKTK

>member
-1 MRIYSQDYQEFFL
+1 
-14 LIQRQRYPLNVSIRF
+14 
-29 LTPLIF
+29 
-35 SLENMSQINYMNS
+35 
-48 KKKII
+48 
-53 FLKNIAMKKIL
+53 MKKFL

-70 SSFSFSQV
+70 SNFSFSQETD
-78 SNYQGFMDFSYND
+78 YQGFMDFSYND
-91 DSGKIFLEID
+91 DSGKIILEID
-101 NLDSEFLYINSLS
+101 NLDNEFLYINSLS

-150 LKYISNSSNELENK
+150 LRYVSNSSNELENK

-179 IIEKSENSYKV
+179 IVEKLTDSYKI

-195 LISDAH
+195 LLNDAH

-207 RYSNAGSY
+207 RYSNSGSY
-215 NLNKSMSAI
+215 SLNKSMSAI
-224 DLVRTKAFP
+224 DLDRTKAFP
-233 ENIEFDVLLTFTGNP
+233 KNIEFDVLLTFTGNP

-258 TPSNLTVNQ
+258 TASNLTVNQ
-267 HHSFVKLPDNNYA
+267 HHSFVKLPDDNYN

-291 PFIVYDYS
+291 PFIVFDYS
-299 TPIDEKLEQRYIVRH
+299 TPIDEKLEQRFIVRH

-320 PNDEISEPVEPIIYY
+320 PNDEMSEPVEPIIYY

-362 GYKDAFRIEV
+362 GYKNAFRIEV
-372 LPENADP
+372 LPEDADP

-435 NPNTIENKSLIKKV
+435 NPNDIQNKSLIKKT

-490 ELLDGN
+490 DLVDGK
-496 ISINNAYSENIGDWD
+496 ISIADAYSENIGDWD
-511 KVSVKYAYM
+511 KVSVEYAYR
-520 DFSNSEN
+520 DFPNTKNEN
-527 EDVELNKIIEDAVD
+527 NELDKIINEAEK

-558 NPYSHLWDNGELPYI
+558 NPFSHLWDNGELPYK

-586 KNLDMDN
+586 KNIDLDN
-593 IEDGES
+593 LVDGEP

-619 AAAKAIGGVDYL
+619 ASAKAIGGVDYL
-631 YYVKNKNNDKV
+631 YFVKNKNNDKV
-642 KFVDSKLQNESLES
+642 KFVDSKLQRKSLES

-662 PNNLVLP
+662 PKNLVLP
-669 ENLIEILSP
+669 NNLIDILSP

-701 NASSSIINHTLTF
+701 NTSSSLINHTLTF
-714 LLNPERLNRINQQ
+714 LLNAERINRINQQ
-727 NMFGENILKLD
+727 NIFGDDILTLED
-738 NYLLR
+738 YLAE

-748 FNIKKMNMYEDSINK
+748 FDNKKLSTYEESVNK
-763 NTASLYLDHLF
+763 NTTSLYIDHLF
-774 MAFNNNK
+774 MAFNNSR
-781 TNDLSKSVILSSI
+781 TNDLSKSIILASI
-794 MNTMNK
+794 MDIMNN
-800 LSTNMND
+800 LSTKSNN
-807 YNSFLLNKIQGFIDN
+807 YNRFLINKIDGFLIN
-822 PSKYKS
+822 PDKYKPIE
-828 VNKTK
+828 KTK

>member
-1 MRIYSQDYQEFFL
+1 
-14 LIQRQRYPLNVSIRF
+14 
-29 LTPLIF
+29 
-35 SLENMSQINYMNS
+35 
-48 KKKII
+48 
-53 FLKNIAMKKIL
+53 MKKFL

-70 SSFSFSQV
+70 SNFSFSQETD
-78 SNYQGFMDFSYND
+78 YQGFMDFSYND
-91 DSGKIFLEID
+91 DSGKIILEID
-101 NLDSEFLYINSLS
+101 NLDNEFLYINSLS

-150 LKYISNSSNELENK
+150 LRYISNSSNELENK

-179 IIEKSENSYKV
+179 IVEKSTDSYKI

-195 LISDAH
+195 LLNDAH

-207 RYSNAGSY
+207 RFSNSGSY
-215 NLNKSMSAI
+215 SLNKSMSAV
-224 DLVRTKAFP
+224 DLERTKAFP
-233 ENIEFDVLLTFTGNP
+233 NNIEFDVLLTFTGNP
-248 SGNLVRSVTP
+248 SGSLVRSVTP
-258 TPSNLTVNQ
+258 TASNLTVNQ
-267 HHSFVKLPDNNYA
+267 HHSFVKLPDDNYN

-299 TPIDEKLEQRYIVRH
+299 TPIDEKLEQRFIVRH

-320 PNDEISEPVEPIIYY
+320 PNDEMSEPVEPIIYY

-362 GYKDAFRIEV
+362 GYKNAFRIEV
-372 LPENADP
+372 LPEDADP

-435 NPNTIENKSLIKKV
+435 NPNDIQNKSLIKKT

-490 ELLDGN
+490 DLVDGK
-496 ISINNAYSENIGDWD
+496 ISIADAYSENIGDWD
-511 KVSVKYAYM
+511 KVSVEYAYR
-520 DFSNSEN
+520 DFPNTKNEN
-527 EDVELNKIIEDAVD
+527 NELDKIINEAQK
-541 NGLYFLSDSD
+541 NSLYFLSDSD

-558 NPYSHLWDNGELPYI
+558 NPFSHLWDNGELPYK

-586 KNLDMDN
+586 KNIDLDN
-593 IEDGES
+593 LVDGEP

-631 YYVKNKNNDKV
+631 YFVKNNNNDKV
-642 KFVDSKLQNESLES
+642 KFVDSKLQRKSLES
-656 LLNVLK
+656 LLSVLK
-662 PNNLVLP
+662 PKNLVLP
-669 ENLIEILSP
+669 NNLFDILSP

-701 NASSSIINHTLTF
+701 NTSSSLINHTLTF
-714 LLNPERLNRINQQ
+714 LLNPERINRINQQ
-727 NMFGENILKLD
+727 NIFGDDILTLE
-738 NYLLR
+738 NYLAE

-748 FNIKKMNMYEDSINK
+748 FDNKKLNTYEESVNK
-763 NTASLYLDHLF
+763 NTSSLYLDHLF
-774 MAFNNNK
+774 MAFNNSR
-781 TNDLSKSVILSSI
+781 TNDLSKSIILASI
-794 MNTMNK
+794 MDTMNN
-800 LSTNMND
+800 LSTNPNN
-807 YNSFLLNKIQGFIDN
+807 YNRFLINKIDGFLSN
-822 PSKYKS
+822 PDQYKPIE
-828 VNKTK
+828 KTK

>member
-1 MRIYSQDYQEFFL
+1 
-14 LIQRQRYPLNVSIRF
+14 
-29 LTPLIF
+29 
-35 SLENMSQINYMNS
+35 
-48 KKKII
+48 
-53 FLKNIAMKKIL
+53 MKKLL
-64 LSFILI
+64 LSFILV
-70 SSFSFSQV
+70 SSFSFSQETD
-78 SNYQGFMDFSYND
+78 YEGFMNFSYNN
-91 DSGKIFLEID
+91 DSGKIILEI
-101 NLDSEFLYINSLS
+101 NKLDSEFMYINSLS

-119 NDLGLDRGQLGNS
+119 NDLGLDRGQLGDS
-132 RIVYFTKRGNK
+132 RVVYFTKRGNK

-150 LKYISNSSNELENK
+150 LRYVSNSSNYLENK
-164 AVEEAFARSVLFGFE
+164 AVKEAFARSVLFGFD
-179 IIEKSENSYKV
+179 IIEKTKDSYKI
-190 DLTPF
+190 DITSF
-195 LISDAH
+195 LIRDAH

-207 RYSNAGSY
+207 RYSNSGSY
-215 NLNKSMSAI
+215 TLNKSMSAI
-224 DLVRTKAFP
+224 DLDRTKAFP
-233 ENIEFDVLLTFTGNP
+233 KNIEFDVLLTFTGNP

-258 TPSNLTVNQ
+258 TASNLTVNQ
-267 HHSFVKLPDNNYA
+267 HHSFVELPDNNYK

-299 TPIDEKLEQRYIVRH
+299 TPIDDKLEQRFIVRH
-314 RLNKKN
+314 RLNKKY
-320 PNDEISEPVEPIIYY
+320 PKQEISEPVEPIVYY
-335 IDNGTPEPVKT
+335 IDNGTPEPVKS

-372 LPENADP
+372 LPEDADP

-427 MILSGLVD
+427 MILSGLID
-435 NPNTIENKSLIKKV
+435 NPNDIENKSLIKKT

-490 ELLDGN
+490 DIVNGN
-496 ISINNAYSENIGDWD
+496 INIDNAYSKNIGDWD
-511 KVSVKYAYM
+511 KVSVRYAYT
-520 DFSNSEN
+520 DFQENEN
-527 EDVELNKIIEDAVD
+527 EDVKLNDIIEEAV
-541 NGLYFLSDSD
+541 NKGLYFLSDSD

-558 NPYSHLWDNGELPYI
+558 NPFSHLWDNGEFPYI
-573 ELNKLLKVRDLAL
+573 ELDKLLKVRDLAL
-586 KNLDMDN
+586 KNIDLDN
-593 IEDGES
+593 LVDGEP

-619 AAAKAIGGVDYL
+619 SAAKAIGGVDYL
-631 YYVKNKNNDKV
+631 YFVKNKNNDKV
-642 KFVDSKLQNESLES
+642 KFVDSKLQKESLKS
-656 LLNVLK
+656 LLNVLNPK
-662 PNNLVLP
+662 NLVLP
-669 ENLIEILSP
+669 TNLIQILSP

-687 ENFVSN
+687 ENFESN

-714 LLNPERLNRINQQ
+714 LMNPERINRIYQQ
-727 NMFGENILKLD
+727 NMFGENILMLD
-738 NYLLR
+738 DYLTI
-743 ISKSI
+743 ISNSI
-748 FNIKKMNMYEDSINK
+748 FSNKRMSPYESSINK
-763 NTASLYLDHLF
+763 NTSSLFLDHLF
-774 MAFNNNK
+774 LTFNNSN

-794 MNTMNK
+794 MNTKEK
-800 LSTNMND
+800 LSSNLND
-807 YNSFLLNKIQGFIDN
+807 YNRFLVNKINGFIDN
-822 PSKYKS
+822 PDKYIP
-828 VNKTK
+828 VEKTK